1 MRYLDTPVTIVD
13 DGTDRSL
20 SIKFAE
26 PSAGDTEVISGV
38 LFRTSHDTS
47 EEIQAK
53 FDPTTGCLNLEIP
66 NNLINYTGYAKIV
79 VPKSSFLSEPITVK
93 FDVYSPKDEDG
104 ADRGYTGADK
114 YLFVRDFHTN
124 GEIYVEVG
132 SDVVNTDFLRSVI
145 DKVIANT
152 GLTGKDGVEIDT
164 VALKNDI
171 LNRVIKSIDTAKIQN
186 DVLTAVNAKV
196 DAIKEEQSKS
206 VQNQDAKIQA
216 VESKVAGIDVD
227 TIKTNILSEFTTKTE
242 QIKAEIINAV
252 DIPQLKLDLTGLV
265 ETKFTAERQTIV
277 DSVTSAINTK
287 LQSEEF
293 INPIVQRAIAGVD
306 THGYADTVKTE
317 LNAKIE
323 ENTTGISG
331 INTKLEGIE
340 QKLSASISDA
350 ILKTLKDTLTSQD
363 ITTILKKDDAYV
375 TTIWNDIKTA
385 GKLDEYLKSSDLR
398 VDEDIDGNRVL
409 YKGPNQLISVR
420 ADIPT
425 GSEISVI
432 RTNIDNLSKRT
443 KNTEDEII
451 NLKSQGVGTG
461 GTATLPEDVVRSDD
475 FSTER
480 DADGSTLLKVK
491 DQVVVGIPKSINT
504 AEWDNFKY
512 YVTTNTTAI
521 NSMTSDINQL
531 KQSTGTPGPQGEQGI
546 QGPPG
551 PPGPKGDRG
560 ETGERG
566 PKGEDGQPGPVGPA
580 GPAGPPGEAATID
593 TTNFATKPELNQV
606 KGDLTGLQSQ
616 VSDVDGRVTT
626 LENKP
631 APTVEI
637 PSEYKKLNDLY
648 AIFPTYENLVTQ
660 MTTNIKNQHLAL
672 GIDAVVD
679 DKLRNGGD
687 PFVTTSRMTEAI
699 KAVNGGSGSGTTIVA
714 GNDVD
719 TVFGDNYPYDGDNIT
734 TLKNIPIGSV
744 YVDRLRKNGA
754 LKWIKTQLY
763 AENADR
769 GQARNCW
776 RVLYGDT
783 GNVKL
788 PMTGS
793 PLNGAVLTFRRINST
808 VELTWG
814 GLSWG
819 WFGIKRRGAAGYAD
833 HPSDRNKFVTIIPQG
848 GLKEGFIPTG
858 SKLGNMTNDKGVPYG
873 TFYVGGI
880 TDSRQV
886 RLQFLNDVPTDRD
899 IGDIRFTTM
908 TYTTDDPWPDQIT
921 R

>member
-13 DGTDRSL
+13 DGSDRSL

-26 PSAGDTEVISGV
+26 PSTGDTEVISGV

-47 EEIQAK
+47 TELQAK
-53 FDPTTGCLNLEIP
+53 WEPTTGCLNLDIP
-66 NNLINYTGYAKIV
+66 NDLIGYSGYAKIV
-79 VPKSSFLSEPITVK
+79 IPKSSFLSDSITMK
-93 FDVYSPKDEDG
+93 FDVFSPKDEDG

-114 YLFVRDFHTN
+114 YLFVREFNTN
-124 GEIYVEVG
+124 ESPIYVEVG

-145 DKVIANT
+145 DKVIAKS
-152 GLTGKDGVEIDT
+152 GLSDKDGVEIDT

-171 LNRVIKSIDTAKIQN
+171 FNRVIKSIDTAKIQS
-186 DVLTAVNAKV
+186 DVLTAVSAKV

-206 VQNQDAKIQA
+206 MQNQDSKIQA
-216 VESKVAGIDVD
+216 VESKVSGIDVD
-227 TIKTNILSEFTTKTE
+227 TIKTNILSEFNTKTE
-242 QIKAEIINAV
+242 QIKAEIVNAV
-252 DIPQLKLDLTGLV
+252 DIPQLKLDLTALV
-265 ETKFTAERQTIV
+265 NSKFTEEKQAIV
-277 DSVTSAINTK
+277 DSVTSTINEK
-287 LQSEEF
+287 LQSNEF
-293 INPIVQRAIAGVD
+293 IDPIVQRAIAGVD
-306 THGYADTVKTE
+306 THGYADTVKSE
-317 LNAKIE
+317 LTTKIE
-323 ENTTGISG
+323 TNESNIAG

-340 QKLSASISDA
+340 QKLSASISEA
-350 ILKTLKDTLTSQD
+350 ILKTLKDRLTSQD
-363 ITTILKKDDAYV
+363 ITTILKKDDSYV
-375 TTIWNDIKTA
+375 TTIWDDIKTA
-385 GKLDEYLKSSDLR
+385 GKLDEFVKDVDFR
-398 VDEDIDGNRVL
+398 VIDDIDGGTTLYNGANVVL
-409 YKGPNQLISVR
+409 RLPAPGPSVSEVNQLRSTLGLLESKVGT
-420 ADIPT
+420 ANL
-425 GSEISVI
+425 EI
-432 RTNIDNLSKRT
+432 
-443 KNTEDEII
+443 EE
-451 NLKSQGVGTG
+451 LKKQGVGG
-461 GTATLPEDVVRSDD
+461 SGTPGPKGED
-475 FSTER
+475 
-480 DADGSTLLKVK
+480 G
-491 DQVVVGIPKSINT
+491 Q
-504 AEWDNFKY
+504 
-512 YVTTNTTAI
+512 
-521 NSMTSDINQL
+521 
-531 KQSTGTPGPQGEQGI
+531 PGPQGEQGI

-551 PPGPKGDRG
+551 PPGPKGDKG

-580 GPAGPPGEAATID
+580 GPAGPPGESPTID

-606 KGDLTGLQSQ
+606 KSDVTGLQSQ

-734 TLKNIPIGSV
+734 TLKDIPIGSV

-754 LKWIKTQLY
+754 LKWIKTQMY

-769 GQARNCW
+769 NQARNCW

-783 GNVKL
+783 GAVKI

-793 PLNGAVLTFRRINST
+793 PLNGAVLTFRRVNST

-848 GLKEGFIPTG
+848 GLKDGFVPTG
-858 SKLGNMTNDKGVPYG
+858 SRLGNMTNDKGVPYG
-873 TFYVGGI
+873 TFYVGGV

>member
-26 PSAGDTEVISGV
+26 PSTGDTEVISGV

-47 EEIQAK
+47 EELQAK
-53 FDPTTGCLNLEIP
+53 FEPTTGCLNLEIP

-124 GEIYVEVG
+124 GDIYVEVG

-152 GLTGKDGVEIDT
+152 GLSDKDGVEIDT

-171 LNRVIKSIDTAKIQN
+171 FNRVIKSIDTNKIQN
-186 DVLTAVNAKV
+186 DVLTAVTAKV

-206 VQNQDAKIQA
+206 VQNQDTKIQA
-216 VESKVAGIDVD
+216 VESKVAGINVD

-252 DIPQLKLDLTGLV
+252 DITQLKLDLTGLV
-265 ETKFTAERQTIV
+265 NSKFTEEKQAIV
-277 DSVTSAINTK
+277 DSVTSTINEK
-287 LQSEEF
+287 LQSNEF
-293 INPIVQRAIAGVD
+293 IDPIVQRAIAGVD
-306 THGYADTVKTE
+306 THGYADTVKSE
-317 LNAKIE
+317 LTTKIE
-323 ENTTGISG
+323 TNESNISG

-340 QKLSASISDA
+340 QKLSASISEA

-363 ITTILKKDDAYV
+363 ITTILKKDDSYV
-375 TTIWNDIKTA
+375 TTIWEDIKTA
-385 GKLDEYLKSSDLR
+385 GKLDDYIKDSELR
-398 VDEDIDGNRVL
+398 VVVDIDGGGTL
-409 YKGPNQLISVR
+409 YNGANELFKIPKEGPSISEVNQLRDQTNNLVGRVSILENR
-420 ADIPT
+420 PA
-425 GSEISVI
+425 GSGE
-432 RTNIDNLSKRT
+432 
-443 KNTEDEII
+443 
-451 NLKSQGVGTG
+451 
-461 GTATLPEDVVRSDD
+461 
-475 FSTER
+475 
-480 DADGSTLLKVK
+480 
-491 DQVVVGIPKSINT
+491 
-504 AEWDNFKY
+504 
-512 YVTTNTTAI
+512 
-521 NSMTSDINQL
+521 
-531 KQSTGTPGPQGEQGI
+531 GTPGPKGDKGEDGQPGPQGI

-551 PPGPKGDRG
+551 PKGDKG

-566 PKGEDGQPGPVGPA
+566 PKGEDGQPGPVGPQ
-580 GPAGPPGEAATID
+580 GPPGESSTID

-606 KGDLTGLQSQ
+606 QSDLTGLQSR

-631 APTVEI
+631 VPTVEI

-679 DKLRNGGD
+679 EKLRNGGD

-699 KAVNGGSGSGTTIVA
+699 KAVNGRSGSGTTIVA

-754 LKWIKTQLY
+754 LKWIKTQMY

-769 GQARNCW
+769 NQARNCW

-783 GNVKL
+783 GAVKM

-793 PLNGAVLTFRRINST
+793 PLNGAVLTFHRVNST

-873 TFYVGGI
+873 TFYVGGV

>member
-26 PSAGDTEVISGV
+26 PGAGDTEVISGV

-53 FDPTTGCLNLEIP
+53 FEPTTGCLNLEIP

-124 GEIYVEVG
+124 GDIYVEVG

-171 LNRVIKSIDTAKIQN
+171 LNRVIKSIDTNKIQN
-186 DVLTAVNAKV
+186 DVLTAVTSKV

-265 ETKFTAERQTIV
+265 NSKFTEERQTIV

-317 LNAKIE
+317 LTAKIE

-340 QKLSASISDA
+340 QKLSASISEA

-363 ITTILKKDDAYV
+363 ITTILKKDYAYV
-375 TTIWNDIKTA
+375 TTIWNDIVTA
-385 GKLDEYLKSSDLR
+385 GKLDNYLKNSDLR
-398 VDEDIDGNRVL
+398 VDEDIDGNKVLQVAGSAIVRLPKEGPSISEVNQIRESVHTITGRVETL
-409 YKGPNQLISVR
+409 EQRPAESGQGTPGPKG
-420 ADIPT
+420 
-425 GSEISVI
+425 
-432 RTNIDNLSKRT
+432 
-443 KNTEDEII
+443 EDG
-451 NLKSQGVGTG
+451 Q
-461 GTATLPEDVVRSDD
+461 
-475 FSTER
+475 
-480 DADGSTLLKVK
+480 
-491 DQVVVGIPKSINT
+491 
-504 AEWDNFKY
+504 
-512 YVTTNTTAI
+512 
-521 NSMTSDINQL
+521 
-531 KQSTGTPGPQGEQGI
+531 PGPQGEQGI

-551 PPGPKGDRG
+551 PPGPKGDKG

-719 TVFGDNYPYDGDNIT
+719 TVFGDNYPYDGDNIA
-734 TLKNIPIGSV
+734 TLKDIPIGSV

-754 LKWIKTQLY
+754 IKWIKTQMY

-769 GQARNCW
+769 NQARNCW

>member
-26 PSAGDTEVISGV
+26 PSVGDTEVISGV

-53 FDPTTGCLNLEIP
+53 FEPTTGCLNLEIP

-124 GEIYVEVG
+124 GDIYVEVG

-171 LNRVIKSIDTAKIQN
+171 LNRVIKSIDTNKIQN
-186 DVLTAVNAKV
+186 DVLTAVTAKV

-227 TIKTNILSEFTTKTE
+227 SIKTNILSEFTTKTE

-331 INTKLEGIE
+331 INIKLEGIE
-340 QKLSASISDA
+340 QKLSASISEA
-350 ILKTLKDTLTSQD
+350 ILKSIKDSLTSQD

-375 TTIWNDIKTA
+375 TTIWNDIVTA
-385 GKLDEYLKSSDLR
+385 GKLDDYIKDSELR
-398 VDEDIDGNRVL
+398 VVSDIDGGGTL
-409 YKGPNQLISVR
+409 YNGTNELFKIPKEGPSISEVNQLRETVNR
-420 ADIPT
+420 
-425 GSEISVI
+425 
-432 RTNIDNLSKRT
+432 NYSKIT
-443 KNTEDEII
+443 YLESKVN
-451 NLKSQGVGTG
+451 NAPSGTG
-461 GTATLPEDVVRSDD
+461 
-475 FSTER
+475 ER
-480 DADGSTLLKVK
+480 
-491 DQVVVGIPKSINT
+491 
-504 AEWDNFKY
+504 
-512 YVTTNTTAI
+512 
-521 NSMTSDINQL
+521 
-531 KQSTGTPGPQGEQGI
+531 GEQG
-546 QGPPG
+546 PP
-551 PPGPKGDRG
+551 
-560 ETGERG
+560 G
-566 PKGEDGQPGPVGPA
+566 PKGEDGQPGPQGIQGPPGPVGPKGDKGETGERGPI
-580 GPAGPPGEAATID
+580 GPAGPPGEGATID
-593 TTNFATKPELNQV
+593 TTNFATKPEINQV
-606 KGDLTGLQSQ
+606 KSDLTGLQSQ
-616 VSDVDGRVTT
+616 VSDVNGRVTT

-687 PFVTTSRMTEAI
+687 PFVTRSSMTEAI
-699 KAVNGGSGSGTTIVA
+699 KAVNGGSGGGTTIVA

-719 TVFGDNYPYDGDNIT
+719 TVFGDGYPYDGDNIN
-734 TLKNIPIGSV
+734 TLKNIAIGSV
-744 YVDRLRKNGA
+744 YVDRLGKNGA
-754 LKWIKTQLY
+754 LKWIKTQMY
-763 AENADR
+763 AENANRD
-769 GQARNCW
+769 QAKNCW
-776 RVLYGDT
+776 RVLFGDT

-819 WFGIKRRGAAGYAD
+819 WFGIKRRGAAGYVD
-833 HPSDRNKFVTIIPQG
+833 HPSERNKFVTIIPQG
-848 GLKEGFIPTG
+848 GLKEGFIPTA

-908 TYTTDDPWPDQIT
+908 IYTTNDPWPDQIT
-921 R
+921 I

>member
-53 FDPTTGCLNLEIP
+53 FEPTTGCLNLEIP

-124 GEIYVEVG
+124 GDIYVEVG

-145 DKVIANT
+145 DKVIAKS

-171 LNRVIKSIDTAKIQN
+171 FNRVIKSIDTNKIQN
-186 DVLTAVNAKV
+186 DVLTAVTAKV
-196 DAIKEEQSKS
+196 DVIKEEQSKS

-317 LNAKIE
+317 LSAKID

-340 QKLSASISDA
+340 QKLSASISEA
-350 ILKTLKDTLTSQD
+350 ILKTLKDTLTSED
-363 ITTILKKDDAYV
+363 ITTILKKDDTYV

-385 GKLDEYLKSSDLR
+385 GKLDDFLKNSDLR

-409 YKGPNQLISVR
+409 YKGPNRLISIS
-420 ADIPT
+420 ANIPKP
-425 GSEISVI
+425 SEINALREKVTSLDG
-432 RTNIDNLSKRT
+432 NFS
-443 KNTEDEII
+443 II
-451 NLKSQGVGTG
+451 NNTLREMKNNGGQGTPGPKG
-461 GTATLPEDVVRSDD
+461 ED
-475 FSTER
+475 
-480 DADGSTLLKVK
+480 G
-491 DQVVVGIPKSINT
+491 Q
-504 AEWDNFKY
+504 
-512 YVTTNTTAI
+512 
-521 NSMTSDINQL
+521 
-531 KQSTGTPGPQGEQGI
+531 PGPQGEQGI

-551 PPGPKGDRG
+551 PP
-560 ETGERG
+560 G

-616 VSDVDGRVTT
+616 VSNVDGRVTT

-679 DKLRNGGD
+679 EKLRNGGD

-699 KAVNGGSGSGTTIVA
+699 KAVNGVSGSGTTIVA

-754 LKWIKTQLY
+754 LKWIKTQMY

-769 GQARNCW
+769 NQARNCW

-819 WFGIKRRGAAGYAD
+819 WFGIKRRGSAGYAD
-833 HPSDRNKFVTIIPQG
+833 HPSDRNKFVSIIPQG

-873 TFYVGGI
+873 TFYVGGV

>member
-26 PSAGDTEVISGV
+26 PGAGDTEVISGV

-53 FDPTTGCLNLEIP
+53 FEPTTGCLNLEIP

-124 GEIYVEVG
+124 GDIYVEVG

-152 GLTGKDGVEIDT
+152 GLSDKDGFEIDT

-252 DIPQLKLDLTGLV
+252 DIPQLKLDLTSLV

-317 LNAKIE
+317 LSAKIA

-340 QKLSASISDA
+340 QKLSASISEA
-350 ILKTLKDTLTSQD
+350 ILKTLKDTLTSED
-363 ITTILKKDDAYV
+363 ITTILKKDDTYV
-375 TTIWNDIKTA
+375 TTIWDDIVTA
-385 GKLDEYLKSSDLR
+385 GKLDDYLKNSDLR

-409 YKGPNQLISVR
+409 YKGHNQLISVKVNTPTASEVGIIR
-420 ADIPT
+420 NDISNLT
-425 GSEISVI
+425 SRTSDIEVKISKI
-432 RTNIDNLSKRT
+432 
-443 KNTEDEII
+443 EQ
-451 NLKSQGVGTG
+451 QGVGG
-461 GTATLPEDVVRSDD
+461 E
-475 FSTER
+475 
-480 DADGSTLLKVK
+480 
-491 DQVVVGIPKSINT
+491 
-504 AEWDNFKY
+504 
-512 YVTTNTTAI
+512 
-521 NSMTSDINQL
+521 
-531 KQSTGTPGPQGEQGI
+531 GTPGPKGEDGQPGPQGI

-551 PPGPKGDRG
+551 PPGPKG

-566 PKGEDGQPGPVGPA
+566 PKGEDGQPGPVGPQ
-580 GPAGPPGEAATID
+580 GPPGESATID

-606 KGDLTGLQSQ
+606 KSDLTGLQSQ
-616 VSDVDGRVTT
+616 VSGVDGRVTT

-679 DKLRNGGD
+679 EKLRNGGD

-699 KAVNGGSGSGTTIVA
+699 KAVNGGSGSGTIIVA

-754 LKWIKTQLY
+754 LKWIKTQMY

-769 GQARNCW
+769 NQARNCW

-783 GNVKL
+783 GAVKM

-793 PLNGAVLTFRRINST
+793 PLNGAVLTFRRVNST

-819 WFGIKRRGAAGYAD
+819 WFGIKRRGSAGYAD

-848 GLKEGFIPTG
+848 GLKDGFVPTG

-873 TFYVGGI
+873 TFYVGGV

>member
-26 PSAGDTEVISGV
+26 PSLGDTEVVSGV

-53 FDPTTGCLNLEIP
+53 WEPTTGCLNLEIP
-66 NNLINYTGYAKIV
+66 NNLINYSGYAKIV
-79 VPKSSFLSEPITVK
+79 VPKSSFLSDSITIK

-124 GEIYVEVG
+124 GDIYVEVG

-145 DKVIANT
+145 DKVIAKS
-152 GLTGKDGVEIDT
+152 GLTGTDGVEIDT

-171 LNRVIKSIDTAKIQN
+171 FNRVTKSIDTNKIKADIQAA
-186 DVLTAVNAKV
+186 LTQTLNTAL
-196 DAIKEEQSKS
+196 EEQSKS
-206 VQNQDAKIQA
+206 LQNQDTKIQA

-227 TIKTNILSEFTTKTE
+227 TIKTQILSDFNTKTE
-242 QIKAEIINAV
+242 QIKAEIVNAV
-252 DIPQLKLDLTGLV
+252 DIPQLKLDLTSLV
-265 ETKFTAERQTIV
+265 ESKFTAERQTIV

-293 INPIVQRAIAGVD
+293 INPIVQRAVAGVD

-317 LNAKIE
+317 LSAKIE

-340 QKLSASISDA
+340 QKLTTSISNA
-350 ILKTLKDTLTSQD
+350 IIKTLKDELTSQD
-363 ITTILKKDDAYV
+363 IVTILKKDDAYV
-375 TTIWNDIKTA
+375 TTIWNDIVTA
-385 GKLDEYLKSSDLR
+385 GKVENFVKDSDLYATFT
-398 VDEDIDGNRVL
+398 DNASVL
-409 YKGPNQLISVR
+409 YNGDVELIRVPGN
-420 ADIPT
+420 IPT
-425 GSEISVI
+425 SSEVSTLRESLIQQADVLAKQAESI
-432 RTNIDNLSKRT
+432 KT
-443 KNTEDEII
+443 
-451 NLKSQGVGTG
+451 LKESGTG
-461 GTATLPEDVVRSDD
+461 GAGTPGPKGDKGED
-475 FSTER
+475 
-480 DADGSTLLKVK
+480 G
-491 DQVVVGIPKSINT
+491 Q
-504 AEWDNFKY
+504 
-512 YVTTNTTAI
+512 
-521 NSMTSDINQL
+521 
-531 KQSTGTPGPQGEQGI
+531 PGPQGEQGI

-551 PPGPKGDRG
+551 PKGEDGQPGPQGIQGPPGPKGDKG

-648 AIFPTYENLVTQ
+648 AIFPTYENLQTQ
-660 MTTNIKNQHLAL
+660 MATNIKNQHLAL
-672 GIDAVVD
+672 GIDSVVD

-687 PFVTTSRMTEAI
+687 PFVTRSSMTEAI
-699 KAVNGGSGSGTTIVA
+699 KAVNGGSGGGTTIVA

-719 TVFGDNYPYDGDNIT
+719 TVFGDGYPYDNDNIT
-734 TLKNIPIGSV
+734 TLKDIPIGSV

-754 LKWIKTQLY
+754 LKWIKTQMY
-763 AENADR
+763 ADGATRD
-769 GQARNCW
+769 QAKGCW
-776 RVLYGDT
+776 RVLFGDT
-783 GNVKL
+783 GTVRM

-793 PLNGAVLTFRRINST
+793 PINGAVLTFRRINNI

-819 WFGIKRRGAAGYAD
+819 WFGIKRRDSPGYTF
-833 HPSDRNKFVTIIPQG
+833 HPSDRTKFVSIIPQG
-848 GLKEGFIPTG
+848 GLRDGFVPTG
-858 SKLGNMTNDKGVPYG
+858 SKLGFMTNDKGIVYG
-873 TFYVGGI
+873 TFYIGGY

-899 IGDIRFTTM
+899 IADIRFTNM
-908 TYTTDDPWPDQIT
+908 AYTTDDPWPDKIVF
-921 R
+921 

>member
-13 DGTDRSL
+13 DGSDRSL

-26 PSAGDTEVISGV
+26 PSTGDTEVISGV
-38 LFRTSHDTS
+38 MFRTSHDTS
-47 EEIQAK
+47 TELQAK
-53 FDPTTGCLNLEIP
+53 WEPTTGCLNLDIP
-66 NNLINYTGYAKIV
+66 NNLIGYSGYAKIV
-79 VPKSSFLSEPITVK
+79 IPKSSFLSDSITMK
-93 FDVYSPKDEDG
+93 FDVFSPKDEDG

-114 YLFVRDFHTN
+114 YLFVREFNTN
-124 GEIYVEVG
+124 ESPIYVEVG
-132 SDVVNTDFLRSVI
+132 SDVVNTDFLRSII
-145 DKVIANT
+145 DKVISKS
-152 GLTGKDGVEIDT
+152 GLSDKDGVEIDT

-171 LNRVIKSIDTAKIQN
+171 FNRVIKSIDVNKIQT
-186 DVLTAVNAKV
+186 DVLTAVSAKV

-206 VQNQDAKIQA
+206 MQNQDAKIQA

-252 DIPQLKLDLTGLV
+252 DIPQLKLDLTALV
-265 ETKFTAERQTIV
+265 NSKFTAERQTIV
-277 DSVTSAINTK
+277 DSVTSTINTK

-323 ENTTGISG
+323 ANESGISG

-340 QKLSASISDA
+340 QKLTESISAA
-350 ILKTLKDTLTSQD
+350 ILKTLKDTLTSED
-363 ITTILKKDDAYV
+363 ITTILKKDNTYV
-375 TTIWNDIKTA
+375 TTIWEDIKTA
-385 GKLDEYLKSSDLR
+385 GKLDEFVKD
-398 VDEDIDGNRVL
+398 VDFRTIDDIDGGVTLYNGANVVL
-409 YKGPNQLISVR
+409 RLPAPGPSVSEVNQLRSSL
-420 ADIPT
+420 
-425 GSEISVI
+425 GSLEGRVNTNALEI
-432 RTNIDNLSKRT
+432 R
-443 KNTEDEII
+443 EI
-451 NLKSQGVGTG
+451 KKQGVGG
-461 GTATLPEDVVRSDD
+461 SGTPGPKGED
-475 FSTER
+475 
-480 DADGSTLLKVK
+480 G
-491 DQVVVGIPKSINT
+491 Q
-504 AEWDNFKY
+504 
-512 YVTTNTTAI
+512 
-521 NSMTSDINQL
+521 
-531 KQSTGTPGPQGEQGI
+531 PGPQGEQGI

-551 PPGPKGDRG
+551 PKGDKG

-679 DKLRNGGD
+679 EKLRNGGD

-754 LKWIKTQLY
+754 LKWIKTQMY

-769 GQARNCW
+769 NQARNCW

-783 GNVKL
+783 GAVKM

-833 HPSDRNKFVTIIPQG
+833 HPSDRNKFVAIIPPG

-921 R
+921 I

>member
-26 PSAGDTEVISGV
+26 PGAGDTEVISGV

-53 FDPTTGCLNLEIP
+53 FEPTTGCLNLEIP

-145 DKVIANT
+145 DKVIAKS

-171 LNRVIKSIDTAKIQN
+171 LNRVIKSIDTNKIQN
-186 DVLTAVNAKV
+186 DVLTAVTAKV

-206 VQNQDAKIQA
+206 VQNQDTKIQA

-277 DSVTSAINTK
+277 DSVTSAINAK

-293 INPIVQRAIAGVD
+293 INPIVQRAVAGVD
-306 THGYADTVKTE
+306 THGYADTIKTE
-317 LNAKIE
+317 LSAKIE

-340 QKLSASISDA
+340 QKLSASISEA
-350 ILKTLKDTLTSQD
+350 ILKTLKDTLTSED
-363 ITTILKKDDAYV
+363 ITTILKKDDTYV
-375 TTIWNDIKTA
+375 TTIWNDIVTA
-385 GKLDEYLKSSDLR
+385 GKMTPYVKNQSLYATFTDNAS
-398 VDEDIDGNRVL
+398 VL
-409 YKGPNQLISVR
+409 YNGDVELIRVPGN
-420 ADIPT
+420 IPT
-425 GSEISVI
+425 SSEVTTLRESLIQQADV
-432 RTNIDNLSKRT
+432 LAKH
-443 KNTEDEII
+443 TESIKT
-451 NLKSQGVGTG
+451 LKESGTG
-461 GTATLPEDVVRSDD
+461 GPGTPGPKGETGERGPKGED
-475 FSTER
+475 
-480 DADGSTLLKVK
+480 G
-491 DQVVVGIPKSINT
+491 Q
-504 AEWDNFKY
+504 
-512 YVTTNTTAI
+512 
-521 NSMTSDINQL
+521 
-531 KQSTGTPGPQGEQGI
+531 PGPQGEQGI

-593 TTNFATKPELNQV
+593 ATNFVTKPELNQV

-616 VSDVDGRVTT
+616 VSNVDGRVTT

-687 PFVTTSRMTEAI
+687 PFVTRSSMTEAI
-699 KAVNGGSGSGTTIVA
+699 KAVNGGSGGSTTIVA

-719 TVFGDNYPYDGDNIT
+719 TVFGDGYPYDGDNIN
-734 TLKNIPIGSV
+734 TLKNIAIGSV

-754 LKWIKTQLY
+754 LKWIKTQMY
-763 AENADR
+763 AENANRD
-769 GQARNCW
+769 QAKSCW
-776 RVLYGDT
+776 RVLFGDT

-814 GLSWG
+814 GLVWG

>member
-53 FDPTTGCLNLEIP
+53 FEPTTGCLNLEIP

-93 FDVYSPKDEDG
+93 FDVYSPKDKDG

-145 DKVIANT
+145 DKVIAKS

-171 LNRVIKSIDTAKIQN
+171 LNRVIKSIDTNKIQN
-186 DVLTAVNAKV
+186 DVLTAVTAKV

-306 THGYADTVKTE
+306 THGYADTVKSE
-317 LNAKIE
+317 LTTKIE
-323 ENTTGISG
+323 TNESGIAG

-340 QKLSASISDA
+340 QKLTVSISDA
-350 ILKTLKDTLTSQD
+350 IIKTLKDTLTSED
-363 ITTILKKDDAYV
+363 ITTILKKDDTYV

-385 GKLDEYLKSSDLR
+385 GKLNNYLKNSDLR
-398 VDEDIDGNRVL
+398 VDEDIDGNKVLQVAGAALVKLPKEGPSISEVNQIRESVHTITSRVETL
-409 YKGPNQLISVR
+409 EQRPAGSGQGTPGPKG
-420 ADIPT
+420 
-425 GSEISVI
+425 
-432 RTNIDNLSKRT
+432 
-443 KNTEDEII
+443 EDG
-451 NLKSQGVGTG
+451 Q
-461 GTATLPEDVVRSDD
+461 
-475 FSTER
+475 
-480 DADGSTLLKVK
+480 
-491 DQVVVGIPKSINT
+491 
-504 AEWDNFKY
+504 
-512 YVTTNTTAI
+512 
-521 NSMTSDINQL
+521 
-531 KQSTGTPGPQGEQGI
+531 PGPQGEQGI

-660 MTTNIKNQHLAL
+660 MIINIKNQHLAL

-699 KAVNGGSGSGTTIVA
+699 KAVNGGSGGGTTIVA

-719 TVFGDNYPYDGDNIT
+719 TVFGDNYPYDGDNIA
-734 TLKNIPIGSV
+734 TLRNIPIGSV

-754 LKWIKTQLY
+754 LKWIKTQMY

-769 GQARNCW
+769 NQARNCW

-783 GNVKL
+783 GNAKL

>member
-53 FDPTTGCLNLEIP
+53 FEPTTGCLNLEIP

-145 DKVIANT
+145 DKVIAKS

-171 LNRVIKSIDTAKIQN
+171 FNRVIKSIDTNKIQN
-186 DVLTAVNAKV
+186 DVLTAVTAKV

-265 ETKFTAERQTIV
+265 ETKFTAGKQDIV
-277 DSVTSAINTK
+277 DSVTSAINAK
-287 LQSEEF
+287 LQSDEF

-317 LNAKIE
+317 LSTKIE

-340 QKLSASISDA
+340 QKLSASISEA

-385 GKLDEYLKSSDLR
+385 GKLDDYLKNSDLR

-409 YKGPNQLISVR
+409 YKGHDQLISVI
-420 ADIPT
+420 ADTPT
-425 GSEISVI
+425 ASEVRVI
-432 RTNIDNLSKRT
+432 RTDIDNIAKRT
-443 KNTEDEII
+443 KNTEDEIRI
-451 NLKSQGVGTG
+451 LKSQGTG
-461 GTATLPEDVVRSDD
+461 GAGTPGPKGED
-475 FSTER
+475 
-480 DADGSTLLKVK
+480 G
-491 DQVVVGIPKSINT
+491 Q
-504 AEWDNFKY
+504 
-512 YVTTNTTAI
+512 
-521 NSMTSDINQL
+521 
-531 KQSTGTPGPQGEQGI
+531 PGPQGEQGI

-551 PPGPKGDRG
+551 PKGDKG
-560 ETGERG
+560 EPGERG

-606 KGDLTGLQSQ
+606 KSDLTGLRSQ

-699 KAVNGGSGSGTTIVA
+699 KAVNGGSGGGTTIVA

-754 LKWIKTQLY
+754 LKWIKTQMY

-769 GQARNCW
+769 NQARNCW

-808 VELTWG
+808 VELTG
-814 GLSWG
+814 GG
-819 WFGIKRRGAAGYAD
+819 
-833 HPSDRNKFVTIIPQG
+833 
-848 GLKEGFIPTG
+848 
-858 SKLGNMTNDKGVPYG
+858 
-873 TFYVGGI
+873 
-880 TDSRQV
+880 
-886 RLQFLNDVPTDRD
+886 
-899 IGDIRFTTM
+899 
-908 TYTTDDPWPDQIT
+908 
-921 R
+921 

>member
-26 PSAGDTEVISGV
+26 PGAGDTEVISGV

-53 FDPTTGCLNLEIP
+53 FEPTTGCLNLEIP

-124 GEIYVEVG
+124 GDIYVEVG

-145 DKVIANT
+145 DKVIAKS

-171 LNRVIKSIDTAKIQN
+171 FNRVIKSIDTNKIQN
-186 DVLTAVNAKV
+186 DVLTAVTAKV

-206 VQNQDAKIQA
+206 MQNQDTKIQA

-340 QKLSASISDA
+340 QKLSASISEA
-350 ILKTLKDTLTSQD
+350 ILKTLKDTLTSED

-375 TTIWNDIKTA
+375 TTVWNDIKTA
-385 GKLDEYLKSSDLR
+385 GKLDDFLKNSDLR
-398 VDEDIDGNRVL
+398 VDDDIDGNRVL
-409 YKGPNQLISVR
+409 YKGPNRLISVR
-420 ADIPT
+420 ADTPT
-425 GSEISVI
+425 ASEISVI
-432 RTNIDNLSKRT
+432 RNDITDIKLRT
-443 KNTEDEII
+443 KDVEAEVTE
-451 NLKSQGVGTG
+451 LKSQGVGG
-461 GTATLPEDVVRSDD
+461 SGTPGPKGED
-475 FSTER
+475 
-480 DADGSTLLKVK
+480 G
-491 DQVVVGIPKSINT
+491 Q
-504 AEWDNFKY
+504 
-512 YVTTNTTAI
+512 
-521 NSMTSDINQL
+521 
-531 KQSTGTPGPQGEQGI
+531 PGPQGEQGI

-551 PPGPKGDRG
+551 PPGPKGDKG
-560 ETGERG
+560 EPGERG
-566 PKGEDGQPGPVGPA
+566 PKGEDGQPGPIGPA
-580 GPAGPPGEAATID
+580 GPAGPPGESATID

-606 KGDLTGLQSQ
+606 KSDVTGLQSQ

-699 KAVNGGSGSGTTIVA
+699 EAVNGGSGSGTTIVA

-719 TVFGDNYPYDGDNIT
+719 TVFGDNYPYDGDNIA

-754 LKWIKTQLY
+754 LKWIKTQMY

-769 GQARNCW
+769 NQARNCW

-783 GNVKL
+783 GAVKM

-793 PLNGAVLTFRRINST
+793 PLNGAVLTFRRVNST

-848 GLKEGFIPTG
+848 GLKDGFVPTG

-873 TFYVGGI
+873 TFYVGGV

>member
-13 DGTDRSL
+13 DGSDRSL

-47 EEIQAK
+47 TELQAK
-53 FDPTTGCLNLEIP
+53 WEPTTGCLNLDIP
-66 NNLINYTGYAKIV
+66 NYLIGYSGYAKIV
-79 VPKSSFLSEPITVK
+79 IPKSSFLSDSITMK
-93 FDVYSPKDEDG
+93 FDVFSPKDEDG

-114 YLFVRDFHTN
+114 YLFVREFNTN
-124 GEIYVEVG
+124 ESPIYVEVG

-145 DKVIANT
+145 DKVIAKS
-152 GLTGKDGVEIDT
+152 GLSDKDGVEIDT

-171 LNRVIKSIDTAKIQN
+171 FNRVIKSIDTAKIQS
-186 DVLTAVNAKV
+186 DVLTAVTAKI
-196 DAIKEEQSKS
+196 DKIQEEQSKS
-206 VQNQDAKIQA
+206 MQNQDSKIQA

-227 TIKTNILSEFTTKTE
+227 TIKTNILSEFNTKTE
-242 QIKAEIINAV
+242 QIKAEIVNAV
-252 DIPQLKLDLTGLV
+252 DIPQLKLDLTALV
-265 ETKFTAERQTIV
+265 NSKFTEEKQAIV
-277 DSVTSAINTK
+277 DSVTSTIKEK
-287 LQSEEF
+287 LQSNEF
-293 INPIVQRAIAGVD
+293 IDPIVQRAIAGVD
-306 THGYADTVKTE
+306 THGYADTVKSE
-317 LNAKIE
+317 LTTKIE
-323 ENTTGISG
+323 TNESNISG

-340 QKLSASISDA
+340 QKLSASISEA
-350 ILKTLKDTLTSQD
+350 ILKTLKDQLTSQD
-363 ITTILKKDDAYV
+363 ITTILKKDDSYV
-375 TTIWNDIKTA
+375 TTIWEDIKTA
-385 GKLDEYLKSSDLR
+385 GKLDGFLKDSDLR
-398 VDEDIDGNRVL
+398 VDEDTDGNKVL
-409 YKGPNQLISVR
+409 YKGHNQLISVR
-420 ADIPT
+420 TDTPT
-425 GSEISVI
+425 ASEVGVIRTDVTGLKIRTSTVESEIS
-432 RTNIDNLSKRT
+432 K
-443 KNTEDEII
+443 
-451 NLKSQGVGTG
+451 LKSEGVG
-461 GTATLPEDVVRSDD
+461 
-475 FSTER
+475 
-480 DADGSTLLKVK
+480 GS
-491 DQVVVGIPKSINT
+491 
-504 AEWDNFKY
+504 
-512 YVTTNTTAI
+512 
-521 NSMTSDINQL
+521 
-531 KQSTGTPGPQGEQGI
+531 GTPGPQGEQGI

-551 PPGPKGDRG
+551 PPGPKGDKG

-580 GPAGPPGEAATID
+580 GPAGPPGESPTID

-606 KGDLTGLQSQ
+606 KSDVTGLQSQ
-616 VSDVDGRVTT
+616 VSNVDGRVTT

-648 AIFPTYENLVTQ
+648 AIFPTYENLLTQ

-699 KAVNGGSGSGTTIVA
+699 KAVNGGSGGGTTIVA

-719 TVFGDNYPYDGDNIT
+719 TVFGNGYPYDGDNIA
-734 TLKNIPIGSV
+734 TLRNIPIGSV

-754 LKWIKTQLY
+754 LKWIKTQMY

-769 GQARNCW
+769 NQARSCW
-776 RVLYGDT
+776 GVLYGDT

-819 WFGIKRRGAAGYAD
+819 WFGIKRRGAVGYAD

-858 SKLGNMTNDKGVPYG
+858 SKLGSMTNDKGVPYG
-873 TFYVGGI
+873 TFYVGGVA
-880 TDSRQV
+880 DSRQV

>member
-26 PSAGDTEVISGV
+26 PSTGDTEVISGV

-53 FDPTTGCLNLEIP
+53 FEPTTGCLNLEIP

-145 DKVIANT
+145 DKVIAKS
-152 GLTGKDGVEIDT
+152 GLSDKDGVEIDT

-171 LNRVIKSIDTAKIQN
+171 LNRVIKSIDTNKIQN
-186 DVLTAVNAKV
+186 DVLTAVTAKV

-206 VQNQDAKIQA
+206 MQNQDTKIQA

-227 TIKTNILSEFTTKTE
+227 TIKTNILSEFNTKTE

-293 INPIVQRAIAGVD
+293 INPIVQRAVAGVD

-340 QKLSASISDA
+340 QKLSASISEA

-385 GKLDEYLKSSDLR
+385 GKLDGFLKDSDLR

-409 YKGPNQLISVR
+409 YKGYNPLISVR
-420 ADIPT
+420 ADTPT
-425 GSEISVI
+425 ASEVRVI
-432 RTNIDNLSKRT
+432 RNNIDNISKRT
-443 KNTEDEII
+443 KNTEDEILV
-451 NLKSQGVGTG
+451 LKSQGTG
-461 GTATLPEDVVRSDD
+461 GSGTPGPKGED
-475 FSTER
+475 
-480 DADGSTLLKVK
+480 G
-491 DQVVVGIPKSINT
+491 Q
-504 AEWDNFKY
+504 
-512 YVTTNTTAI
+512 
-521 NSMTSDINQL
+521 
-531 KQSTGTPGPQGEQGI
+531 PGPQGEQGI

-551 PPGPKGDRG
+551 PPGPKGDKG
-560 ETGERG
+560 EPGERG

-648 AIFPTYENLVTQ
+648 SIFPTYENLVTQ

-699 KAVNGGSGSGTTIVA
+699 KAVNGGSGGGTTIVA

-734 TLKNIPIGSV
+734 TLKDIPIGSV

-754 LKWIKTQLY
+754 LKWIKTQMY

-769 GQARNCW
+769 NQARNCW

-833 HPSDRNKFVTIIPQG
+833 HPSDRNKFVAIIPQG

>member
-26 PSAGDTEVISGV
+26 PGAGDTEVISGV

-53 FDPTTGCLNLEIP
+53 FEPTTGCLNLEIP

-145 DKVIANT
+145 DKVIAKS

-171 LNRVIKSIDTAKIQN
+171 FNRVIKSIDTNKIQN
-186 DVLTAVNAKV
+186 DVLTAVTAKV

-293 INPIVQRAIAGVD
+293 INPIVQRAVAGVD

-317 LNAKIE
+317 LNAKIA

-340 QKLSASISDA
+340 QKLSASISEA

-375 TTIWNDIKTA
+375 TTIWNDIVTA
-385 GKLDEYLKSSDLR
+385 GKMNPYVKNQSLYATFTDNAS
-398 VDEDIDGNRVL
+398 VL
-409 YKGPNQLISVR
+409 YNGDVELIRIPSN
-420 ADIPT
+420 IPT
-425 GSEISVI
+425 SSEVTTLRESLIQQADVLAKQAESI
-432 RTNIDNLSKRT
+432 KT
-443 KNTEDEII
+443 
-451 NLKSQGVGTG
+451 LKESSTG
-461 GTATLPEDVVRSDD
+461 GPGAPGPKGED
-475 FSTER
+475 
-480 DADGSTLLKVK
+480 G
-491 DQVVVGIPKSINT
+491 Q
-504 AEWDNFKY
+504 
-512 YVTTNTTAI
+512 
-521 NSMTSDINQL
+521 
-531 KQSTGTPGPQGEQGI
+531 PGPQGEQGI

-551 PPGPKGDRG
+551 PPGPKGDKG

-566 PKGEDGQPGPVGPA
+566 PKGEDGQP

-754 LKWIKTQLY
+754 LKWIKTQMY

-769 GQARNCW
+769 NQARNCW
-776 RVLYGDT
+776 NVLYGDT
-783 GNVKL
+783 ENVKL

-793 PLNGAVLTFRRINST
+793 PLNGAVLTFRRINYT

>member
-13 DGTDRSL
+13 DGSDRSL

-47 EEIQAK
+47 TELQAK
-53 FDPTTGCLNLEIP
+53 WEPTTGCLNLDIP
-66 NNLINYTGYAKIV
+66 NDLIGYSGYAKIV
-79 VPKSSFLSEPITVK
+79 IPKSSFLSDSITMK
-93 FDVYSPKDEDG
+93 FDVFSPKDEDG

-114 YLFVRDFHTN
+114 YLFVREFNTN
-124 GEIYVEVG
+124 ESPIYVEVG

-145 DKVIANT
+145 DKVIAKS
-152 GLTGKDGVEIDT
+152 GLSDKDGVEIDT

-171 LNRVIKSIDTAKIQN
+171 FNRVIKSIDTAKIQS
-186 DVLTAVNAKV
+186 DVLTAVTAKI
-196 DAIKEEQSKS
+196 DKIQEEQSKS
-206 VQNQDAKIQA
+206 VQNQDSKIQA

-227 TIKTNILSEFTTKTE
+227 TIKTNILSEFNTKTE
-242 QIKAEIINAV
+242 QIKAEIVNAV
-252 DIPQLKLDLTGLV
+252 DIPQLKLDLTALV
-265 ETKFTAERQTIV
+265 NSKFTEEKQAIV
-277 DSVTSAINTK
+277 DSVTATIKEK
-287 LQSEEF
+287 LQSNEF
-293 INPIVQRAIAGVD
+293 IDPIVQRAIAGVD
-306 THGYADTVKTE
+306 THGYADTVKSE
-317 LNAKIE
+317 LTTKIE
-323 ENTTGISG
+323 TNESNIAG

-340 QKLSASISDA
+340 QKLSASISEA

-363 ITTILKKDDAYV
+363 ITTILKKDDSYV
-375 TTIWNDIKTA
+375 TTIWDDIKIA
-385 GKLDEYLKSSDLR
+385 GKLDDFLKNSDLR
-398 VDEDIDGNRVL
+398 VDEDIDGNKVL
-409 YKGPNQLISVR
+409 YKGHDRLIAVSSN
-420 ADIPT
+420 IPT
-425 GSEISVI
+425 PSEVNAL
-432 RTNIDNLSKRT
+432 REKVLSLDG
-443 KNTEDEII
+443 NFSII
-451 NLKSQGVGTG
+451 N
-461 GTATLPEDVVRSDD
+461 
-475 FSTER
+475 
-480 DADGSTLLKVK
+480 STLREMKNNGG
-491 DQVVVGIPKSINT
+491 QGTPGPKG
-504 AEWDNFKY
+504 EDG
-512 YVTTNTTAI
+512 
-521 NSMTSDINQL
+521 Q
-531 KQSTGTPGPQGEQGI
+531 PGPQGEQGI

-551 PPGPKGDRG
+551 PPGPKGDKG

-580 GPAGPPGEAATID
+580 GPAGPPGESPTID

-606 KGDLTGLQSQ
+606 KSDVTGLQSQ

-734 TLKNIPIGSV
+734 TLKDIPIGSV

-754 LKWIKTQLY
+754 LKWIKTQMY

-769 GQARNCW
+769 NQARNCW
-776 RVLYGDT
+776 GVLYGDT
-783 GNVKL
+783 GAVKM

-793 PLNGAVLTFRRINST
+793 PLNGAVLTFRRVNST

-848 GLKEGFIPTG
+848 GLKDGFIPTG

-873 TFYVGGI
+873 TFYVGGV

>member
-26 PSAGDTEVISGV
+26 PGAGDTEVISGV

-53 FDPTTGCLNLEIP
+53 FEPTTGCLNLEIP

-124 GEIYVEVG
+124 GDIYVEVG

-171 LNRVIKSIDTAKIQN
+171 FNRVIKSIDTNKIQN
-186 DVLTAVNAKV
+186 DVLTAVTAKV

-206 VQNQDAKIQA
+206 MQNQDAKIQA

-265 ETKFTAERQTIV
+265 ETKFTAERQTIM

-293 INPIVQRAIAGVD
+293 INPIVQRAISGVD

-317 LNAKIE
+317 LNTKIE

-340 QKLSASISDA
+340 QKLSASISEA

-363 ITTILKKDDAYV
+363 ITTILKKDDSYV
-375 TTIWNDIKTA
+375 TTIWNDIVTA
-385 GKLDEYLKSSDLR
+385 GKMTPYVKNQSLYATFTDNVS
-398 VDEDIDGNRVL
+398 VL
-409 YKGPNQLISVR
+409 YNDDVELIRVPR
-420 ADIPT
+420 NIPT
-425 GSEISVI
+425 NSEVTTLRESLIQQADVLAKQAESI
-432 RTNIDNLSKRT
+432 KT
-443 KNTEDEII
+443 
-451 NLKSQGVGTG
+451 LKESGTG
-461 GTATLPEDVVRSDD
+461 GPGTPGPKGED
-475 FSTER
+475 
-480 DADGSTLLKVK
+480 G
-491 DQVVVGIPKSINT
+491 Q
-504 AEWDNFKY
+504 
-512 YVTTNTTAI
+512 
-521 NSMTSDINQL
+521 
-531 KQSTGTPGPQGEQGI
+531 PGPQGEQGI

-551 PPGPKGDRG
+551 PPGPKGDKG

-566 PKGEDGQPGPVGPA
+566 PKGEDGQQGEQGIQGIQGPPGPTGPKGEQGIQ
-580 GPAGPPGEAATID
+580 GPAGPPGESATID
-593 TTNFATKPELNQV
+593 TTNFATKSELGVVQ
-606 KGDLTGLQSQ
+606 TGLSSSQ
-616 VSDVDGRVTT
+616 LQVTDIDTRVQA

-754 LKWIKTQLY
+754 LKWIKTQMY

-769 GQARNCW
+769 NQARNCW

-819 WFGIKRRGAAGYAD
+819 WFGIKRRGSAGYAD

-873 TFYVGGI
+873 TFYVGGV

>member
-13 DGTDRSL
+13 DGGDRSL

-47 EEIQAK
+47 TELQAK
-53 FDPTTGCLNLEIP
+53 WEPTTGCLNLDIP
-66 NNLINYTGYAKIV
+66 NDLIGYSGYAKIV
-79 VPKSSFLSEPITVK
+79 IPKSSFLSDSITMK
-93 FDVYSPKDEDG
+93 FDVFSPKDEDG

-114 YLFVRDFHTN
+114 YLFVREFNTN
-124 GEIYVEVG
+124 ESPIYVEVG

-145 DKVIANT
+145 DKVIAKS
-152 GLTGKDGVEIDT
+152 GLSDKDGVEIDT

-171 LNRVIKSIDTAKIQN
+171 FNRVIKSIDTAKIQS
-186 DVLTAVNAKV
+186 DVLTAVTAKI
-196 DAIKEEQSKS
+196 DKIQEEQSKS
-206 VQNQDAKIQA
+206 MQNQDSKIQA

-227 TIKTNILSEFTTKTE
+227 TIKTNILSEFNTKTE
-242 QIKAEIINAV
+242 QIKAEIVNAV
-252 DIPQLKLDLTGLV
+252 DIPQLKLDLTALV
-265 ETKFTAERQTIV
+265 NSKFTEEKQAIV
-277 DSVTSAINTK
+277 DSVTSTINEK
-287 LQSEEF
+287 LQSNEF
-293 INPIVQRAIAGVD
+293 IDPIVQRAIAGVD
-306 THGYADTVKTE
+306 THGYADTVKSE
-317 LNAKIE
+317 LTTKIE
-323 ENTTGISG
+323 TNESNIAG

-340 QKLSASISDA
+340 QKLSASISEA

-363 ITTILKKDDAYV
+363 ITTILKKDDSYV
-375 TTIWNDIKTA
+375 TTIWEDIKTA
-385 GKLDEYLKSSDLR
+385 GKLDDFVKDSDLR
-398 VDEDIDGNRVL
+398 MVDDIDGGGTLYNGVNVL
-409 YKGPNQLISVR
+409 LKLPAPGPSVSEVNQLRSSLESLNGRV
-420 ADIPT
+420 
-425 GSEISVI
+425 G
-432 RTNIDNLSKRT
+432 TN
-443 KNTEDEII
+443 EI
-451 NLKSQGVGTG
+451 NLQELKTQGG
-461 GTATLPEDVVRSDD
+461 G
-475 FSTER
+475 
-480 DADGSTLLKVK
+480 GS
-491 DQVVVGIPKSINT
+491 
-504 AEWDNFKY
+504 
-512 YVTTNTTAI
+512 
-521 NSMTSDINQL
+521 
-531 KQSTGTPGPQGEQGI
+531 GTPGPQGEQGI

-551 PPGPKGDRG
+551 PPGPKGDKG
-560 ETGERG
+560 EPGERG

-580 GPAGPPGEAATID
+580 GPAGPPGESPTID

-606 KGDLTGLQSQ
+606 KGDVTGLQSQ

-631 APTVEI
+631 APTFEV

-648 AIFPTYENLVTQ
+648 AIFPTYENLLTQ
-660 MTTNIKNQHLAL
+660 MTTNIKTQHLAL

-699 KAVNGGSGSGTTIVA
+699 KAVNGGSGGGTTVVA

-719 TVFGDNYPYDGDNIT
+719 TVFGNNYPYDGDNIA

-754 LKWIKTQLY
+754 LKWIKTQMY

-769 GQARNCW
+769 NQARNCW

-783 GNVKL
+783 GNVIL

-793 PLNGAVLTFRRINST
+793 PLTGAVLTFRRINST

-814 GLSWG
+814 GLAWG

-873 TFYVGGI
+873 TFYVGGV

>member
-26 PSAGDTEVISGV
+26 PGAGDTEVISGV

-53 FDPTTGCLNLEIP
+53 FEPTTGCLNLEIP

-145 DKVIANT
+145 DKVIAKS
-152 GLTGKDGVEIDT
+152 GLSDKDGVEIDT

-171 LNRVIKSIDTAKIQN
+171 LNRVIKSIDTNKIQN
-186 DVLTAVNAKV
+186 DVLTAVTAKV

-206 VQNQDAKIQA
+206 LQNQDTKIQA

-265 ETKFTAERQTIV
+265 NSKFTEGKQDIV

-293 INPIVQRAIAGVD
+293 INPIVQRAVAGVD

-317 LNAKIE
+317 LSAKIG
-323 ENTTGISG
+323 ENTTSISG

-340 QKLSASISDA
+340 QKLSESISAA

-385 GKLDEYLKSSDLR
+385 GKLDDFVKDSELR
-398 VDEDIDGNRVL
+398 MVDDIDGGGILYNGANVL
-409 YKGPNQLISVR
+409 LRLPAPGPSVSEVNQLRSSLEALNNKVGI
-420 ADIPT
+420 ANL
-425 GSEISVI
+425 EI
-432 RTNIDNLSKRT
+432 
-443 KNTEDEII
+443 EEI
-451 NLKSQGVGTG
+451 KKQGVG
-461 GTATLPEDVVRSDD
+461 
-475 FSTER
+475 
-480 DADGSTLLKVK
+480 GS
-491 DQVVVGIPKSINT
+491 
-504 AEWDNFKY
+504 
-512 YVTTNTTAI
+512 
-521 NSMTSDINQL
+521 
-531 KQSTGTPGPQGEQGI
+531 GTPGPQGEQGI

-551 PPGPKGDRG
+551 PPGPKGDKG
-560 ETGERG
+560 EPGERG

-687 PFVTTSRMTEAI
+687 PFVTRSSMTEAI
-699 KAVNGGSGSGTTIVA
+699 KAVNGGSGGGTTIVA

-734 TLKNIPIGSV
+734 TLKDIPIGSV

-754 LKWIKTQLY
+754 LKWIKTQMY

-873 TFYVGGI
+873 TFYVGGV

>member
-53 FDPTTGCLNLEIP
+53 FEPTTGCLNLEIP

-171 LNRVIKSIDTAKIQN
+171 LNRVIKSIDTNKIQN
-186 DVLTAVNAKV
+186 DVLTAVTAKV

-206 VQNQDAKIQA
+206 MQNQDAKIQA

-375 TTIWNDIKTA
+375 TTIWNDITTA
-385 GKLDEYLKSSDLR
+385 GKLDEFLKDSDLR
-398 VDEDIDGNRVL
+398 VDEDVDGNREL
-409 YKGPNQLISVR
+409 YKGPNLLISVR
-420 ADIPT
+420 ADTPT
-425 GSEISVI
+425 ASEVRVI
-432 RTNIDNLSKRT
+432 RTNIDNISKRT
-443 KNTEDEII
+443 KNTEDEIMI
-451 NLKSQGVGTG
+451 LKSKGTG
-461 GTATLPEDVVRSDD
+461 GTGTPGPKGED
-475 FSTER
+475 
-480 DADGSTLLKVK
+480 G
-491 DQVVVGIPKSINT
+491 Q
-504 AEWDNFKY
+504 
-512 YVTTNTTAI
+512 
-521 NSMTSDINQL
+521 
-531 KQSTGTPGPQGEQGI
+531 PGPQGEQGI

-551 PPGPKGDRG
+551 PPGPKGDKG
-560 ETGERG
+560 EPGERG

-616 VSDVDGRVTT
+616 VSDVDGRVTA
-626 LENKP
+626 LENNP

-648 AIFPTYENLVTQ
+648 AIFPTYENLITQ

-687 PFVTTSRMTEAI
+687 PFVTRSSMTEAI
-699 KAVNGGSGSGTTIVA
+699 KAVNGGSGGGTTIVA

-719 TVFGDNYPYDGDNIT
+719 TVFGNDYPYDGDNIT
-734 TLKNIPIGSV
+734 TLKDIPIGSV

-754 LKWIKTQLY
+754 LKWIKTQMY

-769 GQARNCW
+769 NQARNCW

-793 PLNGAVLTFRRINST
+793 PLNGAILTFRRINST

-873 TFYVGGI
+873 TFYVGGV

>member
-13 DGTDRSL
+13 DGSDRSL

-26 PSAGDTEVISGV
+26 PSAGDTEGISGV
-38 LFRTSHDTS
+38 MFRTSHDTS
-47 EEIQAK
+47 TELQAK
-53 FDPTTGCLNLEIP
+53 WEPTTGCLNLDIP
-66 NNLINYTGYAKIV
+66 NDLIGYSGYAKIV
-79 VPKSSFLSEPITVK
+79 IPKSSFLSDSITMK
-93 FDVYSPKDEDG
+93 FDVFSPKDEDG

-114 YLFVRDFHTN
+114 YLFVREFNTN
-124 GEIYVEVG
+124 ESPIYVEVG
-132 SDVVNTDFLRSVI
+132 SDVVNTDFLRSII
-145 DKVIANT
+145 DKVISKS
-152 GLTGKDGVEIDT
+152 GLSDKDGVEIDT

-171 LNRVIKSIDTAKIQN
+171 FNRVIKSIDVNKIQT
-186 DVLTAVNAKV
+186 DVLTAVTAKI
-196 DAIKEEQSKS
+196 DKIQEEQSKS
-206 VQNQDAKIQA
+206 MQNQDSKIQA

-252 DIPQLKLDLTGLV
+252 DIPQLKLDLTALV
-265 ETKFTAERQTIV
+265 NSKFTEEKQAIV
-277 DSVTSAINTK
+277 DSVTSTINTK

-306 THGYADTVKTE
+306 THGYADTVKSE
-317 LNAKIE
+317 LTTKIE
-323 ENTTGISG
+323 TNESNIAG

-340 QKLSASISDA
+340 QKLTESISAA

-363 ITTILKKDDAYV
+363 ITTILKKDDSYV

-385 GKLDEYLKSSDLR
+385 GKLDGFLKDSDLR

-409 YKGPNQLISVR
+409 YKGPNRLIAVS
-420 ADIPT
+420 ANIPT
-425 GSEISVI
+425 PSEINVLREKVI
-432 RTNIDNLSKRT
+432 SL
-443 KNTEDEII
+443 
-451 NLKSQGVGTG
+451 
-461 GTATLPEDVVRSDD
+461 
-475 FSTER
+475 
-480 DADGSTLLKVK
+480 DGSFNVINKTLRDMKAE
-491 DQVVVGIPKSINT
+491 GGSGTPGPKG
-504 AEWDNFKY
+504 EDG
-512 YVTTNTTAI
+512 
-521 NSMTSDINQL
+521 Q
-531 KQSTGTPGPQGEQGI
+531 PGPQGEQGI

-551 PPGPKGDRG
+551 PPGPKGDKG
-560 ETGERG
+560 EPGERG

-580 GPAGPPGEAATID
+580 GPAGPPGESPTID

-606 KGDLTGLQSQ
+606 KSDVTGLQSR

-734 TLKNIPIGSV
+734 TLKDTPIGSV

-754 LKWIKTQLY
+754 LKWIKTQMY

-769 GQARNCW
+769 NRARNCW

-783 GNVKL
+783 GAVKM

-793 PLNGAVLTFRRINST
+793 PLNGAVLTFRRVNST

-833 HPSDRNKFVTIIPQG
+833 HPSDRSKFVTIIPQG
-848 GLKEGFIPTG
+848 GLKDGFVPTG

-873 TFYVGGI
+873 TFYVGGV

>member
-13 DGTDRSL
+13 DGSDRSL

-47 EEIQAK
+47 TELQAK
-53 FDPTTGCLNLEIP
+53 WEPTTGCLNLDIP
-66 NNLINYTGYAKIV
+66 NDLIGYSGYAKIV
-79 VPKSSFLSEPITVK
+79 IPKSSFLSDSITMK
-93 FDVYSPKDEDG
+93 FDVFSPKDEDG

-114 YLFVRDFHTN
+114 YLFVREFNTN
-124 GEIYVEVG
+124 ESPIYVEVG

-145 DKVIANT
+145 DKVIAKS
-152 GLTGKDGVEIDT
+152 GLSDKDGVEIDT

-171 LNRVIKSIDTAKIQN
+171 FNRVIKSIDTAKIQA
-186 DVLTAVNAKV
+186 DVLTAVTAKI
-196 DAIKEEQSKS
+196 DKIQEEQSKS
-206 VQNQDAKIQA
+206 VQNQDSKIQA

-227 TIKTNILSEFTTKTE
+227 TIKTNILSEFNTKTE
-242 QIKAEIINAV
+242 QIKAEIVNAV
-252 DIPQLKLDLTGLV
+252 DIPQLKLDLTALV
-265 ETKFTAERQTIV
+265 NSKFTEEKQAIV
-277 DSVTSAINTK
+277 DSVTSTINEK
-287 LQSEEF
+287 LQSNEF
-293 INPIVQRAIAGVD
+293 IDPIVQRAIAGVD
-306 THGYADTVKTE
+306 THGYADTVKSE
-317 LNAKIE
+317 LTTKIE
-323 ENTTGISG
+323 TNESNIAG

-340 QKLSASISDA
+340 QKLSASISEA
-350 ILKTLKDTLTSQD
+350 ILKTLKDQLTSQD
-363 ITTILKKDDAYV
+363 ITTILKKDDSYV
-375 TTIWNDIKTA
+375 TTIWEDIKTA
-385 GKLDEYLKSSDLR
+385 GKLDGFLKDSDLR
-398 VDEDIDGNRVL
+398 VDEDIDGNKVL
-409 YKGPNQLISVR
+409 YKGHNQLISVR
-420 ADIPT
+420 TDTPT
-425 GSEISVI
+425 ASEVGVI
-432 RTNIDNLSKRT
+432 RNDVARLEGRT
-443 KNTEDEII
+443 AGVESAIS
-451 NLKSQGVGTG
+451 NLKANSG
-461 GTATLPEDVVRSDD
+461 G
-475 FSTER
+475 
-480 DADGSTLLKVK
+480 GS
-491 DQVVVGIPKSINT
+491 
-504 AEWDNFKY
+504 
-512 YVTTNTTAI
+512 
-521 NSMTSDINQL
+521 
-531 KQSTGTPGPQGEQGI
+531 GTPGPQGEQGI

-551 PPGPKGDRG
+551 PPGPKGDKG
-560 ETGERG
+560 EPGERG

-580 GPAGPPGEAATID
+580 GPAGPPGESPTID

-606 KGDLTGLQSQ
+606 KSDVSGLQSQ

-648 AIFPTYENLVTQ
+648 AIFPTYENLLTQ

-699 KAVNGGSGSGTTIVA
+699 KAVNGGSGGGTTIVA

-719 TVFGDNYPYDGDNIT
+719 TVFGNGYPYDGDNIA
-734 TLKNIPIGSV
+734 TLRNIPIGSV

-754 LKWIKTQLY
+754 LKWIKTQMY
-763 AENADR
+763 AENATRD
-769 GQARNCW
+769 QARSCW
-776 RVLYGDT
+776 GVLYGDT

-814 GLSWG
+814 GLLWG
-819 WFGIKRRGAAGYAD
+819 WFGIKRRGAVGYAD
-833 HPSDRNKFVTIIPQG
+833 HPSDPNKFVTIIPQG
-848 GLKEGFIPTG
+848 GLKEGFIPIG
-858 SKLGNMTNDKGVPYG
+858 SKLGSMTNDKGVPYG
-873 TFYVGGI
+873 TFYVGGVA
-880 TDSRQV
+880 DSRQV

>member
-13 DGTDRSL
+13 DGSDRSL

-47 EEIQAK
+47 TELQAK
-53 FDPTTGCLNLEIP
+53 WEPTTGCLNLDIP
-66 NNLINYTGYAKIV
+66 NDLIGYSGYAKIV
-79 VPKSSFLSEPITVK
+79 IPKSSFLSDSITMK
-93 FDVYSPKDEDG
+93 FDVFSPKDEDG

-114 YLFVRDFHTN
+114 YLFVREFNTN
-124 GEIYVEVG
+124 ESPIYVEVG

-145 DKVIANT
+145 DKVIAKS

-171 LNRVIKSIDTAKIQN
+171 LNRVIKSIDTAKIQS
-186 DVLTAVNAKV
+186 DVLTAVTAKI
-196 DAIKEEQSKS
+196 DKIQEEQSKS
-206 VQNQDAKIQA
+206 MQNQDSKIQA

-227 TIKTNILSEFTTKTE
+227 TIKTNILSEFNTKTE
-242 QIKAEIINAV
+242 QIKAEIVNAV
-252 DIPQLKLDLTGLV
+252 DIPQLKLDLTALV
-265 ETKFTAERQTIV
+265 NSKFTEEKQAIV
-277 DSVTSAINTK
+277 DSVTATIKEK
-287 LQSEEF
+287 LQSNEF
-293 INPIVQRAIAGVD
+293 IDPIVQRAIAGVD
-306 THGYADTVKTE
+306 THGYADTVKSE
-317 LNAKIE
+317 LTTKIE
-323 ENTTGISG
+323 TNESNIAG

-340 QKLSASISDA
+340 QKLSASISEA
-350 ILKTLKDTLTSQD
+350 ILKTLKDRLTSQD
-363 ITTILKKDDAYV
+363 ITTILKKDDSYV

-385 GKLDEYLKSSDLR
+385 GKLDDFVKDSDLR
-398 VDEDIDGNRVL
+398 MVDDIDGGGTLYNGVNVL
-409 YKGPNQLISVR
+409 LKLPTPGPSVSEVNQLRSSLEALNGRVGT
-420 ADIPT
+420 A
-425 GSEISVI
+425 E
-432 RTNIDNLSKRT
+432 
-443 KNTEDEII
+443 I
-451 NLKSQGVGTG
+451 NLKELKKNGG
-461 GTATLPEDVVRSDD
+461 GTA
-475 FSTER
+475 
-480 DADGSTLLKVK
+480 
-491 DQVVVGIPKSINT
+491 
-504 AEWDNFKY
+504 
-512 YVTTNTTAI
+512 
-521 NSMTSDINQL
+521 
-531 KQSTGTPGPQGEQGI
+531 GTPGPQGEQGI

-551 PPGPKGDRG
+551 PPGPKGDKG
-560 ETGERG
+560 EPGERG

-580 GPAGPPGEAATID
+580 GPAGPPGESPTID

-606 KGDLTGLQSQ
+606 KSDVTGIQSQ

-648 AIFPTYENLVTQ
+648 AIFPTYENLLTQ

-699 KAVNGGSGSGTTIVA
+699 RAVNGGSGGGTTIVA

-719 TVFGDNYPYDGDNIT
+719 TVFGNNYPYDGDNIA

-754 LKWIKTQLY
+754 LKWIKTQMY

-769 GQARNCW
+769 NQARNCW

-783 GNVKL
+783 GNVIL

-819 WFGIKRRGAAGYAD
+819 WFGIKRRGAVGYAD

-873 TFYVGGI
+873 TFYVGGV

>member
-26 PSAGDTEVISGV
+26 PSLGDTEVVSGV

-53 FDPTTGCLNLEIP
+53 WEPTTGCLNLEIP

-79 VPKSSFLSEPITVK
+79 VPKSTFLSDSITIK

-124 GEIYVEVG
+124 GDIYVEVG

-145 DKVIANT
+145 DKVIAKS
-152 GLTGKDGVEIDT
+152 GLTGTDGVEIDT

-171 LNRVIKSIDTAKIQN
+171 FNRVTKSIDTNKIKADIQAA
-186 DVLTAVNAKV
+186 LTQTLNT
-196 DAIKEEQSKS
+196 AIEEQSKS
-206 VQNQDAKIQA
+206 LQNQDTKIQA

-227 TIKTNILSEFTTKTE
+227 TIKTQILSDFNTKTE
-242 QIKAEIINAV
+242 QIKAEIVNAV
-252 DIPQLKLDLTGLV
+252 DIPQLKLDLTSLV

-293 INPIVQRAIAGVD
+293 INPIVQRAVAGVD

-317 LNAKIE
+317 LTAKIE

-340 QKLSASISDA
+340 QKLTASISDA
-350 ILKTLKDTLTSQD
+350 ILKSIKDSLTSQD

-375 TTIWNDIKTA
+375 NAIWDDIVTA
-385 GKLDEYLKSSDLR
+385 GKLDDYIKDSELR
-398 VDEDIDGNRVL
+398 VVSDIDGGGTL
-409 YKGPNQLISVR
+409 YNGANELFKIPKEGPSISEVNQLRESVTR
-420 ADIPT
+420 NT
-425 GSEISVI
+425 
-432 RTNIDNLSKRT
+432 SKIGILEN
-443 KNTEDEII
+443 KMN
-451 NLKSQGVGTG
+451 KASSGTG
-461 GTATLPEDVVRSDD
+461 GA
-475 FSTER
+475 
-480 DADGSTLLKVK
+480 
-491 DQVVVGIPKSINT
+491 
-504 AEWDNFKY
+504 
-512 YVTTNTTAI
+512 
-521 NSMTSDINQL
+521 
-531 KQSTGTPGPQGEQGI
+531 GTPGPKGDKGEDGQPGPKGEQGI

-551 PPGPKGDRG
+551 PPGPKGDKG

-580 GPAGPPGEAATID
+580 GPAGPPGEAANID
-593 TTNFATKPELNQV
+593 TSNFATKPELNQV

-637 PSEYKKLNDLY
+637 PAEYKKLNDLY
-648 AIFPTYENLVTQ
+648 SIFPTYENLQTQ
-660 MTTNIKNQHLAL
+660 MATNIKNQHLAL

-687 PFVTTSRMTEAI
+687 PFVTKSLMTEAI
-699 KAVNGGSGSGTTIVA
+699 KAVNGGSGGGTTIVA

-719 TVFGDNYPYDGDNIT
+719 TVFGNDYPYDGDNIT
-734 TLKNIPIGSV
+734 TLKDIPIGSV

-754 LKWIKTQLY
+754 LKWIKTQMY

-769 GQARNCW
+769 NQARNCW

-793 PLNGAVLTFRRINST
+793 PLNGAILTFRRINST

>member
-53 FDPTTGCLNLEIP
+53 FEPTTGCLNLEIP

-124 GEIYVEVG
+124 GDIYVEVG

-171 LNRVIKSIDTAKIQN
+171 LNRVIKSIDTNKIQS
-186 DVLTAVNAKV
+186 DVLTAVTAKV

-206 VQNQDAKIQA
+206 VQNQDTKIQA

-265 ETKFTAERQTIV
+265 NSKFTEERQTIV
-277 DSVTSAINTK
+277 DSVTATINTK

-317 LNAKIE
+317 LSAKIE
-323 ENTTGISG
+323 ENTTGISR

-340 QKLSASISDA
+340 QKLSASISAA
-350 ILKTLKDTLTSQD
+350 ILNSIKDSLTSQD
-363 ITTILKKDDAYV
+363 ITTILKKDDSYV
-375 TTIWNDIKTA
+375 TTIWEDIKTA
-385 GKLDEYLKSSDLR
+385 GKLDEFIKDTELR
-398 VDEDIDGNRVL
+398 MVDDIDGGGTL
-409 YKGPNQLISVR
+409 YNGANVILKLPAPGPSISEVNQLRSSFELLNGKVGT
-420 ADIPT
+420 AKL
-425 GSEISVI
+425 EI
-432 RTNIDNLSKRT
+432 
-443 KNTEDEII
+443 EE
-451 NLKSQGVGTG
+451 LKKQGVG
-461 GTATLPEDVVRSDD
+461 
-475 FSTER
+475 
-480 DADGSTLLKVK
+480 GS
-491 DQVVVGIPKSINT
+491 
-504 AEWDNFKY
+504 
-512 YVTTNTTAI
+512 
-521 NSMTSDINQL
+521 
-531 KQSTGTPGPQGEQGI
+531 GTPGPQGEQGI

-551 PPGPKGDRG
+551 PPGPKGDKG
-560 ETGERG
+560 EPGERG

-734 TLKNIPIGSV
+734 TLKDIPIGSV

-754 LKWIKTQLY
+754 LKWIKTQMY

-769 GQARNCW
+769 NQARNCW

-783 GNVKL
+783 GAVKM

-793 PLNGAVLTFRRINST
+793 PLNGAVLTFRRVNST

-848 GLKEGFIPTG
+848 GLKDGFIPTG

-873 TFYVGGI
+873 TFYVGGV

>member
-53 FDPTTGCLNLEIP
+53 FEPTTGCLNLEIP

-145 DKVIANT
+145 DKVIAKS

-171 LNRVIKSIDTAKIQN
+171 FNRVIKSIDTAKIQN
-186 DVLTAVNAKV
+186 DVLTAVTAKV

-206 VQNQDAKIQA
+206 LQNQDTKIQA
-216 VESKVAGIDVD
+216 VESKVAGVDVD

-242 QIKAEIINAV
+242 QIKAEIVNAV
-252 DIPQLKLDLTGLV
+252 DIPQLKLDLTSLV

-287 LQSEEF
+287 LQSDEF

-317 LNAKIE
+317 LTAKIE
-323 ENTTGISG
+323 GNTTGISG

-375 TTIWNDIKTA
+375 TTIWNDIVTA
-385 GKLDEYLKSSDLR
+385 GKMNPYVKNQSLYATFNDNAS
-398 VDEDIDGNRVL
+398 VL
-409 YKGPNQLISVR
+409 YNGDVELIRVPVN
-420 ADIPT
+420 IPT
-425 GSEISVI
+425 TSEV
-432 RTNIDNLSKRT
+432 
-443 KNTEDEII
+443 NTLRESLIQQSDVLAKQAESIKT
-451 NLKSQGVGTG
+451 LKDSGTG
-461 GTATLPEDVVRSDD
+461 GPGTPGPKGDKGED
-475 FSTER
+475 
-480 DADGSTLLKVK
+480 G
-491 DQVVVGIPKSINT
+491 Q
-504 AEWDNFKY
+504 
-512 YVTTNTTAI
+512 
-521 NSMTSDINQL
+521 
-531 KQSTGTPGPQGEQGI
+531 PGPQGEQGI

-551 PPGPKGDRG
+551 PPGPKGDKG

-580 GPAGPPGEAATID
+580 GPAGPPGEAASID
-593 TTNFATKPELNQV
+593 TSTFATKSELGVIQ
-606 KGDLTGLQSQ
+606 TGLSAAQLQ
-616 VSDVDGRVTT
+616 VTDIDTRVQTI
-626 LENKP
+626 ENKP

-699 KAVNGGSGSGTTIVA
+699 KAVNSGSGGGTTIVA

-719 TVFGDNYPYDGDNIT
+719 TVFGDGYPYDGDNIN

-754 LKWIKTQLY
+754 LKWIKTQMY
-763 AENADR
+763 AENANRD
-769 GQARNCW
+769 QAKSCW

-793 PLNGAVLTFRRINST
+793 PLNGAILTFRRINST

-858 SKLGNMTNDKGVPYG
+858 SKLGSMTNDKGVPYG

>member
-53 FDPTTGCLNLEIP
+53 FEPTTGCLNLEIP

-145 DKVIANT
+145 DKVIAKS

-186 DVLTAVNAKV
+186 DVLTAVTAKV

-206 VQNQDAKIQA
+206 VQNQDTKIQA

-317 LNAKIE
+317 LNTKIE

-340 QKLSASISDA
+340 QKLSASISEA
-350 ILKTLKDTLTSQD
+350 ILKTLKDTLTSED
-363 ITTILKKDDAYV
+363 ITTILKKDDSYV
-375 TTIWNDIKTA
+375 TTIWDDIVTA
-385 GKLDEYLKSSDLR
+385 GKLNEFIKYTELR
-398 VDEDIDGNRVL
+398 MVDDIDGGGTL
-409 YKGPNQLISVR
+409 YNGANALLKLPAPGPSISEVNQLRSSLEALNGKVGT
-420 ADIPT
+420 AEL
-425 GSEISVI
+425 EI
-432 RTNIDNLSKRT
+432 K
-443 KNTEDEII
+443 EI
-451 NLKSQGVGTG
+451 KSRGTG
-461 GTATLPEDVVRSDD
+461 GS
-475 FSTER
+475 
-480 DADGSTLLKVK
+480 
-491 DQVVVGIPKSINT
+491 
-504 AEWDNFKY
+504 
-512 YVTTNTTAI
+512 
-521 NSMTSDINQL
+521 
-531 KQSTGTPGPQGEQGI
+531 GTPGPQGEQGI

-551 PPGPKGDRG
+551 PPGPKGDKG
-560 ETGERG
+560 EPGERG

-616 VSDVDGRVTT
+616 VSNVDGRVTT

-687 PFVTTSRMTEAI
+687 PFVTRSFMTEAI
-699 KAVNGGSGSGTTIVA
+699 KAVNGGSGGGTTIVA

-719 TVFGDNYPYDGDNIT
+719 TVFGDNYPYDGDNIA
-734 TLKNIPIGSV
+734 TLKNIAIGSV

-754 LKWIKTQLY
+754 LKWIKTQMY

-769 GQARNCW
+769 NQARNCW

-819 WFGIKRRGAAGYAD
+819 WFGIKRRGSAGYAD

-873 TFYVGGI
+873 TFYVGGV

>member
-53 FDPTTGCLNLEIP
+53 FEPTTGCLNLEIP

-124 GEIYVEVG
+124 GDIYVEVG

-171 LNRVIKSIDTAKIQN
+171 LNRVIKSIDTNKIQN
-186 DVLTAVNAKV
+186 GVLTAVTAKV

-206 VQNQDAKIQA
+206 LQNQDAKIQA

-293 INPIVQRAIAGVD
+293 INPIVQRAVAGVD

-317 LNAKIE
+317 LAAKIA

-340 QKLSASISDA
+340 QKLSASISEA

-363 ITTILKKDDAYV
+363 ITTILKKDDTYV
-375 TTIWNDIKTA
+375 TTIWNDIVTA
-385 GKLDEYLKSSDLR
+385 GKMTPYVKNQSLYATFNDDAS
-398 VDEDIDGNRVL
+398 VL
-409 YKGPNQLISVR
+409 YNGDVELIRVPGN
-420 ADIPT
+420 IPT
-425 GSEISVI
+425 SSE
-432 RTNIDNLSKRT
+432 
-443 KNTEDEII
+443 
-451 NLKSQGVGTG
+451 
-461 GTATLPEDVVRSDD
+461 
-475 FSTER
+475 
-480 DADGSTLLKVK
+480 
-491 DQVVVGIPKSINT
+491 
-504 AEWDNFKY
+504 
-512 YVTTNTTAI
+512 VTTLRESLIQQADVLAKQAESIKT
-521 NSMTSDINQL
+521 L
-531 KQSTGTPGPQGEQGI
+531 KESGNGGPGTPGPKGEDGERGPKGEDGQPGPKGEDGQPGPKGEQGI

-687 PFVTTSRMTEAI
+687 PFVTRSSMTEAI
-699 KAVNGGSGSGTTIVA
+699 KAVNGGSGGGTTIVA

-719 TVFGDNYPYDGDNIT
+719 TVFGDGYPYDGNNIN
-734 TLKNIPIGSV
+734 TLKNIAIGSV

-754 LKWIKTQLY
+754 LKWIKTQMY
-763 AENADR
+763 AENANRD
-769 GQARNCW
+769 QAKNCW
-776 RVLYGDT
+776 RVLFGDT

-819 WFGIKRRGAAGYAD
+819 WFGIKRRGAAGYTD

>member
-53 FDPTTGCLNLEIP
+53 FEPTTGCLNLEIP

-124 GEIYVEVG
+124 GDIYVEVG

-171 LNRVIKSIDTAKIQN
+171 LNRVIKSIDTNKIQN
-186 DVLTAVNAKV
+186 DVLTAVTAKV

-277 DSVTSAINTK
+277 DSVTSTINTK

-306 THGYADTVKTE
+306 THGYADTVKSE
-317 LNAKIE
+317 LTTKIE
-323 ENTTGISG
+323 TNESNIAG
-331 INTKLEGIE
+331 INTKLDGIE
-340 QKLSASISDA
+340 QKLSASISEA

-363 ITTILKKDDAYV
+363 ITTILKKDDTYV
-375 TTIWNDIKTA
+375 TTLWNDIKTA
-385 GKLDEYLKSSDLR
+385 GKLDGFLKDSDLR
-398 VDEDIDGNRVL
+398 VDEDINGNRVL
-409 YKGPNQLISVR
+409 YKGANQLMSIR
-420 ADIPT
+420 IDTPT
-425 GSEISVI
+425 ASEIGVI
-432 RTNIDNLSKRT
+432 RNDITTIKLLAKDVET
-443 KNTEDEII
+443 QVI
-451 NLKSQGVGTG
+451 NLKSQGVGG
-461 GTATLPEDVVRSDD
+461 SGTPGPKGED
-475 FSTER
+475 
-480 DADGSTLLKVK
+480 G
-491 DQVVVGIPKSINT
+491 Q
-504 AEWDNFKY
+504 
-512 YVTTNTTAI
+512 
-521 NSMTSDINQL
+521 
-531 KQSTGTPGPQGEQGI
+531 PGPQGEQGI

-551 PPGPKGDRG
+551 PPGPKGDKG

-580 GPAGPPGEAATID
+580 GPAGPPGEAANID
-593 TTNFATKPELNQV
+593 TSTFATKSELGVIQ
-606 KGDLTGLQSQ
+606 TGLSAAQLQ
-616 VSDVDGRVTT
+616 VTDIDTRVQTI
-626 LENKP
+626 ENRP

-699 KAVNGGSGSGTTIVA
+699 KAVNGGSGGGTTIVA

-754 LKWIKTQLY
+754 LKWIKTQMY
-763 AENADR
+763 AENANRD
-769 GQARNCW
+769 QAKSCW

-833 HPSDRNKFVTIIPQG
+833 HPSDRNKFVAIIPQG

-873 TFYVGGI
+873 TFYVGGV

>member
-53 FDPTTGCLNLEIP
+53 FEPTTGCLNLEIP

-145 DKVIANT
+145 DKVIAKS

-186 DVLTAVNAKV
+186 DVLTAVTAKV

-216 VESKVAGIDVD
+216 VESKVAGINVD

-252 DIPQLKLDLTGLV
+252 DIPQLKLDLTSLV

-293 INPIVQRAIAGVD
+293 INPIVQRAVAGVD

-340 QKLSASISDA
+340 QKLTTSISNA
-350 ILKTLKDTLTSQD
+350 IIKTLKDELTSQD
-363 ITTILKKDDAYV
+363 IVTILKKDSAYV
-375 TTIWNDIKTA
+375 DTLWNDIVTS
-385 GKLDEYLKSSDLR
+385 GKLNKYLKNSDLR
-398 VDEDIDGNRVL
+398 VDEDIDGNKVIQVAGAALVKLPKEGPSISEVNQIRESVHTITRRVETL
-409 YKGPNQLISVR
+409 ENGPAGSNQGTPGPKG
-420 ADIPT
+420 
-425 GSEISVI
+425 
-432 RTNIDNLSKRT
+432 
-443 KNTEDEII
+443 EDG
-451 NLKSQGVGTG
+451 Q
-461 GTATLPEDVVRSDD
+461 
-475 FSTER
+475 
-480 DADGSTLLKVK
+480 
-491 DQVVVGIPKSINT
+491 
-504 AEWDNFKY
+504 
-512 YVTTNTTAI
+512 
-521 NSMTSDINQL
+521 
-531 KQSTGTPGPQGEQGI
+531 PGPQGEQGI

-551 PPGPKGDRG
+551 PPGPKGDKG

-566 PKGEDGQPGPVGPA
+566 PKGES
-580 GPAGPPGEAATID
+580 ATID
-593 TTNFATKPELNQV
+593 TTNFATKPELKQV

-616 VSDVDGRVTT
+616 VSDVDSRVTT

-660 MTTNIKNQHLAL
+660 MITNIKNQHLAL

-687 PFVTTSRMTEAI
+687 PFVTRSSMTEAI
-699 KAVNGGSGSGTTIVA
+699 KAVNGGSSGGTTIVA

-719 TVFGDNYPYDGDNIT
+719 TVFGDGYPYDGDNIN
-734 TLKNIPIGSV
+734 TLKNIAIGSV

-754 LKWIKTQLY
+754 LKWIKTQIY
-763 AENADR
+763 AENATR
-769 GQARNCW
+769 QQAQSCW

-793 PLNGAVLTFRRINST
+793 PLNGAILTFRRINST

>member
-26 PSAGDTEVISGV
+26 PGAGDTEVISGV

-53 FDPTTGCLNLEIP
+53 FEPTTGCLNLEIP

-145 DKVIANT
+145 DKVIAKS
-152 GLTGKDGVEIDT
+152 GLSDKDGVEIDT

-171 LNRVIKSIDTAKIQN
+171 LNRVIKSIDVNKIQN
-186 DVLTAVNAKV
+186 DVLTAVTAKV

-206 VQNQDAKIQA
+206 VQNQDSKIQA

-227 TIKTNILSEFTTKTE
+227 TIKTNILSEFNTKTE
-242 QIKAEIINAV
+242 QIKAEIVNAV
-252 DIPQLKLDLTGLV
+252 DIPQLKLDLTALV
-265 ETKFTAERQTIV
+265 NSKFTEEKQAIV
-277 DSVTSAINTK
+277 DSVTSTINEK
-287 LQSEEF
+287 LQSNEF
-293 INPIVQRAIAGVD
+293 IDPIVQRAIAGVD
-306 THGYADTVKTE
+306 THGYADTVKSE
-317 LNAKIE
+317 LTTKIE
-323 ENTTGISG
+323 TNESNIAG

-340 QKLSASISDA
+340 QKLSASISEA

-363 ITTILKKDDAYV
+363 ITTILKKDDTYV
-375 TTIWNDIKTA
+375 TTIWEDIKTA
-385 GKLDEYLKSSDLR
+385 GKLDDFVKDSDLR
-398 VDEDIDGNRVL
+398 MVDDIDGGGTLYNGANVL
-409 YKGPNQLISVR
+409 LKLPAPGPSVSEVNQLRSSLGNLNGRVGT
-420 ADIPT
+420 AEL
-425 GSEISVI
+425 EI
-432 RTNIDNLSKRT
+432 N
-443 KNTEDEII
+443 E
-451 NLKSQGVGTG
+451 LKSQGVG
-461 GTATLPEDVVRSDD
+461 
-475 FSTER
+475 
-480 DADGSTLLKVK
+480 GS
-491 DQVVVGIPKSINT
+491 
-504 AEWDNFKY
+504 
-512 YVTTNTTAI
+512 
-521 NSMTSDINQL
+521 
-531 KQSTGTPGPQGEQGI
+531 GTPGPQGEQGI
-546 QGPPG
+546 QGPSG
-551 PPGPKGDRG
+551 PPGPKGDKG
-560 ETGERG
+560 EPGERG

-580 GPAGPPGEAATID
+580 GPAGPPGESPTID
-593 TTNFATKPELNQV
+593 TSTFATKAELGGVQTNVSSTQLQV
-606 KGDLTGLQSQ
+606 TDIDT
-616 VSDVDGRVTT
+616 RVQA

-679 DKLRNGGD
+679 EKLRNGGD

-699 KAVNGGSGSGTTIVA
+699 KAVNGGSGGGTTIVA

-719 TVFGDNYPYDGDNIT
+719 TVFGNGYPYDGDNIT
-734 TLKNIPIGSV
+734 TLRNIPIGSV

-754 LKWIKTQLY
+754 LKWIKTQMY

-769 GQARNCW
+769 NQAQSCW
-776 RVLYGDT
+776 GVLYGDT

-873 TFYVGGI
+873 TFYVGGV

>member
-53 FDPTTGCLNLEIP
+53 FEPTTGCLNLEIP

-124 GEIYVEVG
+124 GDIYVEVG

-145 DKVIANT
+145 DKVIANN

-171 LNRVIKSIDTAKIQN
+171 LNRVIKSIDTNKIQN
-186 DVLTAVNAKV
+186 DVLTAVTAKV
-196 DAIKEEQSKS
+196 DAIKEEQSNS
-206 VQNQDAKIQA
+206 LQNQDTKIQA

-323 ENTTGISG
+323 GNTTGISG

-340 QKLSASISDA
+340 QKLSASISEA

-363 ITTILKKDDAYV
+363 ITTILKKDDTYV
-375 TTIWNDIKTA
+375 TTIWNDIVTA
-385 GKLDEYLKSSDLR
+385 GKMTPYVKNQSLYATFTDDAS
-398 VDEDIDGNRVL
+398 VL
-409 YKGPNQLISVR
+409 YNGDVELIRVPGN
-420 ADIPT
+420 IPT
-425 GSEISVI
+425 NSEVTTLRESLIQQADVLAKQAESI
-432 RTNIDNLSKRT
+432 KT
-443 KNTEDEII
+443 
-451 NLKSQGVGTG
+451 LKESGTG
-461 GTATLPEDVVRSDD
+461 GP
-475 FSTER
+475 
-480 DADGSTLLKVK
+480 
-491 DQVVVGIPKSINT
+491 
-504 AEWDNFKY
+504 
-512 YVTTNTTAI
+512 
-521 NSMTSDINQL
+521 
-531 KQSTGTPGPQGEQGI
+531 GTPGPKGEQGI

-551 PPGPKGDRG
+551 PPGPKGDKG

-566 PKGEDGQPGPVGPA
+566 PKGEDGQPGPVGPQ
-580 GPAGPPGEAATID
+580 GPPGEAATID

-754 LKWIKTQLY
+754 LKWIKTQMY

-769 GQARNCW
+769 NQARNCW

>member
-53 FDPTTGCLNLEIP
+53 FEPTTGCLNLEIP

-171 LNRVIKSIDTAKIQN
+171 LNRVIKSIDTNKIQN
-186 DVLTAVNAKV
+186 DVLTAVTAKV

-206 VQNQDAKIQA
+206 LQNQDTKIQA

-252 DIPQLKLDLTGLV
+252 DIPQLKLDLTSLV

-323 ENTTGISG
+323 SNEAGISG
-331 INTKLEGIE
+331 INTKLESIE

-363 ITTILKKDDAYV
+363 ITTILKKDDSYV

-385 GKLDEYLKSSDLR
+385 GKLDDFLKNSDLR

-409 YKGPNQLISVR
+409 YNGLNQLISVR
-420 ADIPT
+420 ADTPT
-425 GSEISVI
+425 ASEVRVI
-432 RTNIDNLSKRT
+432 RTDIDNIAKRT
-443 KNTEDEII
+443 KNTEDEIQV
-451 NLKSQGVGTG
+451 LKSQGTG
-461 GTATLPEDVVRSDD
+461 GPGTPGPKGED
-475 FSTER
+475 
-480 DADGSTLLKVK
+480 G
-491 DQVVVGIPKSINT
+491 Q
-504 AEWDNFKY
+504 
-512 YVTTNTTAI
+512 
-521 NSMTSDINQL
+521 
-531 KQSTGTPGPQGEQGI
+531 PGPQGEQGI

-551 PPGPKGDRG
+551 PPGPKGDKG

-566 PKGEDGQPGPVGPA
+566 PKGEDGQQGPVGPA

-606 KGDLTGLQSQ
+606 KSDLTGLQSQ

-626 LENKP
+626 LENRP

-719 TVFGDNYPYDGDNIT
+719 TVFGDNYPYDGDNII

-754 LKWIKTQLY
+754 LKWIKTQMY

-769 GQARNCW
+769 NQARNCW

-833 HPSDRNKFVTIIPQG
+833 HPSDRNKFVSIIPQG

-886 RLQFLNDVPTDRD
+886 RLQFLNDIPTDRD

>member
-145 DKVIANT
+145 DKVIAKS

-252 DIPQLKLDLTGLV
+252 DIPQLKLDLTSLV

-306 THGYADTVKTE
+306 THGYADTVKAE

-340 QKLSASISDA
+340 QKLSASISEA
-350 ILKTLKDTLTSQD
+350 ILKTLKDTLTSED

-385 GKLDEYLKSSDLR
+385 GKLDEFLKDSDLR

-409 YKGPNQLISVR
+409 YKGSNQLIAVR
-420 ADIPT
+420 TDTPT
-425 GSEISVI
+425 ASEVGVI
-432 RTNIDNLSKRT
+432 RTDIDNLYRRSKY
-443 KNTEDEII
+443 TEDEII
-451 NLKSQGVGTG
+451 MLKSQGVG
-461 GTATLPEDVVRSDD
+461 
-475 FSTER
+475 
-480 DADGSTLLKVK
+480 GS
-491 DQVVVGIPKSINT
+491 GI
-504 AEWDNFKY
+504 
-512 YVTTNTTAI
+512 
-521 NSMTSDINQL
+521 
-531 KQSTGTPGPQGEQGI
+531 PGPQGEQGI

-551 PPGPKGDRG
+551 SPGPKGDKG

-566 PKGEDGQPGPVGPA
+566 PKGEDGQQGPVGPA
-580 GPAGPPGEAATID
+580 GPAGPPGESATID

-648 AIFPTYENLVTQ
+648 SIFPTYENLVTQ

-687 PFVTTSRMTEAI
+687 PFVTRSSMTEAI
-699 KAVNGGSGSGTTIVA
+699 KAVNGGSGGSTTIVA
-714 GNDVD
+714 GNNVD
-719 TVFGDNYPYDGDNIT
+719 TVFGDGYPYDGDNIN

-754 LKWIKTQLY
+754 LKWIKTQMY
-763 AENADR
+763 AENANR
-769 GQARNCW
+769 TQAQNCW

-783 GNVKL
+783 GAVRI

-793 PLNGAVLTFRRINST
+793 PINGSVLTFRRINNI

-819 WFGIKRRGAAGYAD
+819 WFGIKRRGAVGYAD
-833 HPSDRNKFVTIIPQG
+833 HPSDKTKFVSIIPQG
-848 GLKEGFIPTG
+848 GLKDGFVPTG
-858 SKLGNMTNDKGVPYG
+858 SKLGFMTNDKGVGYG
-873 TFYVGGI
+873 AFYIGGY
-880 TDSRQV
+880 TDYRQV
-886 RLQFLNDVPTDRD
+886 RLQFYNDVPTDRD
-899 IGDIRFTTM
+899 IADIRFTNM
-908 TYTTDDPWPDQIT
+908 AYITDDPWPDNI
-921 R
+921 RF

>member
-26 PSAGDTEVISGV
+26 PSTGDTEVISGV

-53 FDPTTGCLNLEIP
+53 FEPTTGCLNLEIP

-145 DKVIANT
+145 DKVIAKS

-186 DVLTAVNAKV
+186 DVLTAVMAKV

-206 VQNQDAKIQA
+206 VQNQDSKIQA

-323 ENTTGISG
+323 GNTTGISG

-340 QKLSASISDA
+340 QKLSASISEA

-375 TTIWNDIKTA
+375 TTIWDDIKTA
-385 GKLDEYLKSSDLR
+385 GKLDGFLKDSDLR

-409 YKGPNQLISVR
+409 YKGHNKLISVR
-420 ADIPT
+420 TDTPT
-425 GSEISVI
+425 ASEISVI
-432 RTNIDNLSKRT
+432 RRDITNFTARVMSVESAFSK
-443 KNTEDEII
+443 I
-451 NLKSQGVGTG
+451 KSNAGTG
-461 GTATLPEDVVRSDD
+461 GP
-475 FSTER
+475 
-480 DADGSTLLKVK
+480 
-491 DQVVVGIPKSINT
+491 
-504 AEWDNFKY
+504 
-512 YVTTNTTAI
+512 
-521 NSMTSDINQL
+521 
-531 KQSTGTPGPQGEQGI
+531 GTPGPKGEDGQPGPRGEQGI

-648 AIFPTYENLVTQ
+648 SIFPTYENLVTQ

-699 KAVNGGSGSGTTIVA
+699 KAVNGGSGGGTTIVA

-719 TVFGDNYPYDGDNIT
+719 TVFGDNYPYDGDNIA

-873 TFYVGGI
+873 TFYVGGV

>member
-53 FDPTTGCLNLEIP
+53 FEPTTGCLNLEIP

-93 FDVYSPKDEDG
+93 FDIYSPKDEDG

-124 GEIYVEVG
+124 GDIYVEVG

-145 DKVIANT
+145 DKVIAKS

-171 LNRVIKSIDTAKIQN
+171 LNRVIKSIDTNKIQN
-186 DVLTAVNAKV
+186 DVLTAVTAKV

-206 VQNQDAKIQA
+206 VQNQDTKIQA

-317 LNAKIE
+317 LSAKIE

-340 QKLSASISDA
+340 QKLSASISEA

-363 ITTILKKDDAYV
+363 ITTILKKDDTYV
-375 TTIWNDIKTA
+375 TTIWNDIVTA
-385 GKLDEYLKSSDLR
+385 GKMTPYVKNESLYTTFTDNAL
-398 VDEDIDGNRVL
+398 VL
-409 YKGPNQLISVR
+409 YNDDVELIRVPGK
-420 ADIPT
+420 IPT
-425 GSEISVI
+425 NSEVNSLRESLIQQADVLAKQAESI
-432 RTNIDNLSKRT
+432 KT
-443 KNTEDEII
+443 
-451 NLKSQGVGTG
+451 LKESGTG
-461 GTATLPEDVVRSDD
+461 GP
-475 FSTER
+475 
-480 DADGSTLLKVK
+480 
-491 DQVVVGIPKSINT
+491 
-504 AEWDNFKY
+504 
-512 YVTTNTTAI
+512 
-521 NSMTSDINQL
+521 
-531 KQSTGTPGPQGEQGI
+531 GTPGPKGEPGER
-546 QGPPG
+546 GPKG
-551 PPGPKGDRG
+551 EDGQPGPKGDKG
-560 ETGERG
+560 EPGERG

-687 PFVTTSRMTEAI
+687 PFVTRSSMTEAI
-699 KAVNGGSGSGTTIVA
+699 KAVNGGSGGGTTIVA

-719 TVFGDNYPYDGDNIT
+719 TVFGDGYPYDGNNIN
-734 TLKNIPIGSV
+734 TLKNIAIGSV

-754 LKWIKTQLY
+754 LKWIKTQMY
-763 AENADR
+763 AENTNRD
-769 GQARNCW
+769 QAKTCW
-776 RVLYGDT
+776 RVLFGDT

-793 PLNGAVLTFRRINST
+793 PLNGAVLTFRRINYT

-848 GLKEGFIPTG
+848 SLKEGFIPTG

-873 TFYVGGI
+873 TFYVGGV

>member
-53 FDPTTGCLNLEIP
+53 FEPTTGCLNLEIP

-124 GEIYVEVG
+124 GDIYVEVG

-145 DKVIANT
+145 DKVIAKS

-171 LNRVIKSIDTAKIQN
+171 FNRVIKSIDTNKIQN
-186 DVLTAVNAKV
+186 DVLTAVTAKV

-206 VQNQDAKIQA
+206 VQNQDTKIQA

-227 TIKTNILSEFTTKTE
+227 TIKTNILSEFNTKTE

-277 DSVTSAINTK
+277 DSVTSAINAK

-293 INPIVQRAIAGVD
+293 INPIVQRAIVGVD

-340 QKLSASISDA
+340 QKLSASISEA

-363 ITTILKKDDAYV
+363 ITTILKKDDSYV
-375 TTIWNDIKTA
+375 TTIWNDIVTA
-385 GKLDEYLKSSDLR
+385 GKMTPYVKNQSLYATFTDNAS
-398 VDEDIDGNRVL
+398 VL
-409 YKGPNQLISVR
+409 YNGDVELIRVPGN
-420 ADIPT
+420 IPT
-425 GSEISVI
+425 NSEVTTLRESLIQQADVLAKQAESI
-432 RTNIDNLSKRT
+432 KA
-443 KNTEDEII
+443 
-451 NLKSQGVGTG
+451 LKESGTG
-461 GTATLPEDVVRSDD
+461 GA
-475 FSTER
+475 
-480 DADGSTLLKVK
+480 
-491 DQVVVGIPKSINT
+491 
-504 AEWDNFKY
+504 
-512 YVTTNTTAI
+512 
-521 NSMTSDINQL
+521 
-531 KQSTGTPGPQGEQGI
+531 GTPGPKGDKGERGPKGEDGQQGPQGEQGI

-551 PPGPKGDRG
+551 PKG

-566 PKGEDGQPGPVGPA
+566 PKGEDGQQGPVGPA

-606 KGDLTGLQSQ
+606 KSDVTGLQSK

-699 KAVNGGSGSGTTIVA
+699 KAVNGGSGGGTTIVA

-734 TLKNIPIGSV
+734 TLKDIPIGSV

-754 LKWIKTQLY
+754 LKWIKTQMY

-769 GQARNCW
+769 NQARNCW

-793 PLNGAVLTFRRINST
+793 PLNGAILTFRRINST

>member
-26 PSAGDTEVISGV
+26 PGAGDTEVISGV

-53 FDPTTGCLNLEIP
+53 WEPTTGCLNLEIP
-66 NNLINYTGYAKIV
+66 NNLINYSGYAKIV
-79 VPKSSFLSEPITVK
+79 VPKSSFLSDSITIK

-124 GEIYVEVG
+124 GDIYVEVG

-145 DKVIANT
+145 DKVIAKS
-152 GLTGKDGVEIDT
+152 GLTGTDGVEIDT

-171 LNRVIKSIDTAKIQN
+171 FNRVIKSIDTNKIQN
-186 DVLTAVNAKV
+186 DVLTAVTAKV

-293 INPIVQRAIAGVD
+293 INPIVQRAVAGVD

-317 LNAKIE
+317 LSAKIA

-340 QKLSASISDA
+340 QKLTTAISEA

-375 TTIWNDIKTA
+375 TTIWDDIVTA
-385 GKLDEYLKSSDLR
+385 GKLDKYVKDTDLHI
-398 VDEDIDGNRVL
+398 VEDIDGGGSLYNGSNVL
-409 YKGPNQLISVR
+409 FKIPKEGPSISEVNQLRESVGKLR
-420 ADIPT
+420 GTI
-425 GSEISVI
+425 G
-432 RTNIDNLSKRT
+432 
-443 KNTEDEII
+443 II
-451 NLKSQGVGTG
+451 NNNLKDLTSNAGTG
-461 GTATLPEDVVRSDD
+461 GPGTPGPKGED
-475 FSTER
+475 
-480 DADGSTLLKVK
+480 G
-491 DQVVVGIPKSINT
+491 Q
-504 AEWDNFKY
+504 
-512 YVTTNTTAI
+512 
-521 NSMTSDINQL
+521 
-531 KQSTGTPGPQGEQGI
+531 PGPQGEQGI

-551 PPGPKGDRG
+551 PPGPKGDKG
-560 ETGERG
+560 EPGERG
-566 PKGEDGQPGPVGPA
+566 PKGEDGQPGPVGPQ
-580 GPAGPPGEAATID
+580 GPPGESATID

-606 KGDLTGLQSQ
+606 KSDLTGLQSQ

-679 DKLRNGGD
+679 EKLRNGGD

-754 LKWIKTQLY
+754 LKWIKTQMY

-769 GQARNCW
+769 NQARNCW

-783 GNVKL
+783 GAVKM

-793 PLNGAVLTFRRINST
+793 PLNGAVLTFRRVNST

-819 WFGIKRRGAAGYAD
+819 WFGIKRRGSAGYAD

-848 GLKEGFIPTG
+848 GLKDGFVPTG

-873 TFYVGGI
+873 TFYVGGV

>member
-20 SIKFAE
+20 SIKFVE
-26 PSAGDTEVISGV
+26 PSAGDIEVISGV

-53 FDPTTGCLNLEIP
+53 FEPTTGCLNLEIP

-104 ADRGYTGADK
+104 AYRGYTGADK

-171 LNRVIKSIDTAKIQN
+171 LNRVIKSIDTNKIQN
-186 DVLTAVNAKV
+186 DVLTAVTAKV

-252 DIPQLKLDLTGLV
+252 DIPQLKLDLTSLV

-293 INPIVQRAIAGVD
+293 INPIVQRAVAGVD

-350 ILKTLKDTLTSQD
+350 ILKTLKDTLTSED

-375 TTIWNDIKTA
+375 TTIWDDIVTA
-385 GKLDEYLKSSDLR
+385 GKMNPYVKNQSLYATFTNNESILYNGDVELIR
-398 VDEDIDGNRVL
+398 VPG
-409 YKGPNQLISVR
+409 S
-420 ADIPT
+420 IPT
-425 GSEISVI
+425 TSEVNSLRESLIKQAESI
-432 RTNIDNLSKRT
+432 KT
-443 KNTEDEII
+443 
-451 NLKSQGVGTG
+451 LKESGTG
-461 GTATLPEDVVRSDD
+461 GTGTPGPKGED
-475 FSTER
+475 
-480 DADGSTLLKVK
+480 G
-491 DQVVVGIPKSINT
+491 Q
-504 AEWDNFKY
+504 
-512 YVTTNTTAI
+512 
-521 NSMTSDINQL
+521 
-531 KQSTGTPGPQGEQGI
+531 PGPQGEQGI

-551 PPGPKGDRG
+551 PPGPKGDKG

-606 KGDLTGLQSQ
+606 KSDLTGLQSQ

-648 AIFPTYENLVTQ
+648 AIFPTYENLQTQ
-660 MTTNIKNQHLAL
+660 MATNIKNQHLTL

-687 PFVTTSRMTEAI
+687 PFVTRSSMTEAI
-699 KAVNGGSGSGTTIVA
+699 KAVNGGSGGGTTIVA

-719 TVFGDNYPYDGDNIT
+719 TVFGDNYPYDGNNIT

-754 LKWIKTQLY
+754 LKWIKTQMY

-769 GQARNCW
+769 NQARNCW

-783 GNVKL
+783 GAVKM

-793 PLNGAVLTFRRINST
+793 PLNGAVLTFRRVNST

-814 GLSWG
+814 GLPWG

-848 GLKEGFIPTG
+848 GLKDGFIPTG

-873 TFYVGGI
+873 TFYVGGV